1 MSKFKFLSL
10 AVLSLGIPA
19 SALAQSYTPEQV
31 AVSITN
37 LNAAILRNPSSHHN
51 SLWSRMRQDFRMS
64 EVNPEIVRRHE
75 TYYSTRSAYFNRT
88 VERSRPYLYHIL
100 SEVEKRNMPSEIA
113 LLPFI
118 ESAFVTKARSHVG
131 ASGLWQFMPATG
143 RHYGLAQN
151 NIYDGRHD
159 IYAST
164 NAALNY
170 LQYLHDMFGDWSL
183 ALAAY
188 NWGEGNVSRAV
199 ARARSQGLEPVYE
212 NLNMPNETRN
222 YVPKLL
228 AVRNLVSNPQVF
240 GLNLSNI
247 ENKPYFEAIN
257 IDSPMDINAI
267 TRLANISQAEF
278 EALNPS
284 FKVPVFLPENGQR
297 KLLLP
302 VGAVNAFE
310 RNLRSASKE
319 SLLSYDILRAD
330 GAATLSDI
338 ADRSGVSVADLRR
351 TNGLSSNTIR
361 AGLPILVAK
370 NSLNNSQLGR
380 GVQMLA
386 DNKPAAGDPLGS
398 LIRRN
403 SQGTS
408 ERGNDMAAAKPAAPP
423 APVQAAAQP
432 VKPLQ
437 PADTIQV
444 AAARTDN
451 PPEPAGAPVR
461 QMPTPT
467 AAAFAAPPSGN
478 IRPTGFISA
487 HNTVR
492 SEAPPVS
499 PAAETAAHT
508 GQAGGNIPPVQT
520 AAVETPIPPVSGG
533 LPENPDPAG
542 DSLQPDPLMSLAD
555 NGANNNAA
563 PDRSNAAAA
572 VRASLAQTGAQ
583 ESYRPPQP
591 EARRANNADANA
603 GSAQR
608 RAARQEQ
615 QANRRGTQTV
625 THKVQAGESLYSI
638 ARRYNMD
645 VAELS
650 RANNIRGNNIHPGQ
664 VLHVSAGS
672 NQQAANR
679 QADNKPN
686 GRNERGNERN
696 SRAANERNGK
706 NSRQQTV
713 SHTVRSGDT
722 LQSIARRYNT
732 SVADIKRSNNLSGS
746 MLRPGQKLRV
756 GGGT

>member
-19 SALAQSYTPEQV
+19 SALAQTYTPEQI
-31 AVSITN
+31 AASITN

-51 SLWSRMRQDFRMS
+51 NLWGRMRQDFRMS

-170 LQYLHDMFGDWSL
+170 LQYLHNMFGDWSL

-199 ARARSQGLEPVYE
+199 NRARSQGLEPVYE

-247 ENKPYFEAIN
+247 ENKPYFEAISIN
-257 IDSPMDINAI
+257 SPMDINAI

-284 FKVPVFLPENGQR
+284 FKVPVFMPENGQR

-310 RNLRSASKE
+310 RNLRNAPKE
-319 SLLSYDILRAD
+319 SLLSYDILRSD
-330 GAATLSDI
+330 GATTLSDI
-338 ADRSGVSVADLRR
+338 ADRNGVSVADLRR
-351 TNGLSSNTIR
+351 TNGLNSNTIR

-386 DNKPAAGDPLGS
+386 DNKPAGDDPLGN

-403 SQGTS
+403 SQNVAERTS
-408 ERGNDMAAAKPAAPP
+408 TVAAAKPAAQPVTTPP
-423 APVQAAAQP
+423 APVQVASAQP
-432 VKPLQ
+432 
-437 PADTIQV
+437 
-444 AAARTDN
+444 AR
-451 PPEPAGAPVR
+451 PPEPVRAPV
-461 QMPTPT
+461 QQATNPAP
-467 AAAFAAPPSGN
+467 AAFAALAANSPRPAEPAPRATSSPDIQVASAPTITQTAAQSVAQPVVSGN
-478 IRPTGFISA
+478 ITTSA
-487 HNTVR
+487 DR
-492 SEAPPVS
+492 LP
-499 PAAETAAHT
+499 ETAELT
-508 GQAGGNIPPVQT
+508 
-520 AAVETPIPPVSGG
+520 
-533 LPENPDPAG
+533 D
-542 DSLQPDPLMSLAD
+542 DSNLQPDPLMSLANNDSVANDTPPADEAD
-555 NGANNNAA
+555 NGN
-563 PDRSNAAAA
+563 SAAAA
-572 VRASLAQTGAQ
+572 VRASLAQTEAQ
-583 ESYRPPQP
+583 ETRRQAQA
-591 EARRANNADANA
+591 EARRANNAGFDQLA
-603 GSAQR
+603 SATGNNHR

-615 QANRRGTQTV
+615 QANRRGAQTV
-625 THKVQAGESLYSI
+625 THKVQAGETLYSI
-638 ARRYNMD
+638 ARRYNVD
-645 VAELS
+645 VADLS
-650 RANNIRGNNIHPGQ
+650 RTNNLRGNNIRSGQ
-664 VLHVSAGS
+664 VLHVSASS

-679 QADNKPN
+679 HVDNKPN
-686 GRNERGNERN
+686 SRNERGNERN
-696 SRAANERNGK
+696 NRAGNERNGR
-706 NSRQQTV
+706 NGRQQTV

-732 SVADIKRSNNLSGS
+732 SVADIKRSNNLGNSV
-746 MLRPGQKLRV
+746 LRPGQKLRV

>member
-1 MSKFKFLSL
+1 MSKLKFLSL
-10 AVLSLGIPA
+10 AILSLGIPA
-19 SALAQSYTPEQV
+19 AALAQTYTPEQI
-31 AVSITN
+31 AASITN

-51 SLWSRMRQDFRMS
+51 NLWGRMRQDFRMS

-170 LQYLHDMFGDWSL
+170 LQYLHNMFGDWSL

-199 ARARSQGLEPVYE
+199 HRARSQGLEPVYE

-247 ENKPYFEAIN
+247 ENKPYFEAIS

-310 RNLRSASKE
+310 RNLRNAPKE
-319 SLLSYDILRAD
+319 SLLSYDILRSD
-330 GAATLSDI
+330 GATTLSDI
-338 ADRSGVSVADLRR
+338 ADRNGVSVADLRR

-386 DNKPAAGDPLGS
+386 DNKPAGDDPLGN

-403 SQGTS
+403 SQNIAERTS
-408 ERGNDMAAAKPAAPP
+408 TVAAAKPAAQPVVTPP
-423 APVQAAAQP
+423 APVQVASAQP
-432 VKPLQ
+432 
-437 PADTIQV
+437 
-444 AAARTDN
+444 ARL
-451 PPEPAGAPVR
+451 PEPVRAPV
-461 QMPTPT
+461 QQATNPAP
-467 AAAFAAPPSGN
+467 AAFAALAANSPRPAEPAPRIISAPDIQVASAPTITQTAAQSVAQPVVSGN
-478 IRPTGFISA
+478 ITTSA
-487 HNTVR
+487 DR
-492 SEAPPVS
+492 
-499 PAAETAAHT
+499 
-508 GQAGGNIPPVQT
+508 
-520 AAVETPIPPVSGG
+520 
-533 LPENPDPAG
+533 LPETDELTD
-542 DSLQPDPLMSLAD
+542 DSNLQPDPLMSLANNDSVANDTPPADEAD
-555 NGANNNAA
+555 NGN
-563 PDRSNAAAA
+563 SAAAA
-572 VRASLAQTGAQ
+572 VRASLAQTEAQ
-583 ESYRPPQP
+583 ETRRQAQA
-591 EARRANNADANA
+591 EARRANNVGFDQLAANT
-603 GSAQR
+603 GNNQR

-615 QANRRGTQTV
+615 QANRRGAQTV
-625 THKVQAGESLYSI
+625 THKVQAGETLYSI
-638 ARRYNMD
+638 ARRYNVDM
-645 VAELS
+645 AELS
-650 RANNIRGNNIHPGQ
+650 RANNLRGNNIHPGQ
-664 VLHVSAGS
+664 VLHVSGGS

-679 QADNKPN
+679 HADNKPN
-686 GRNERGNERN
+686 SRNERGNERN
-696 SRAANERNGK
+696 NRATNDRNGR

-732 SVADIKRSNNLSGS
+732 SVADIKRSNNLSNS
-746 MLRPGQKLRV
+746 VLHPGQKLRV
-756 GGGT
+756 SSGT

>member
-19 SALAQSYTPEQV
+19 SALAQTYKPEQI
-31 AVSITN
+31 AASITN

-51 SLWSRMRQDFRMS
+51 SLWGRMRQDFRMS

-170 LQYLHDMFGDWSL
+170 LQYLHNMFGDWSL

-199 ARARSQGLEPVYE
+199 NRARSQGLEPVYE

-247 ENKPYFEAIN
+247 ENKPYFEAISIN
-257 IDSPMDINAI
+257 SPMDINAI

-284 FKVPVFLPENGQR
+284 FKVPVFMPENGQR

-310 RNLRSASKE
+310 RNLRNAPKE
-319 SLLSYDILRAD
+319 SLLSYDILRSD
-330 GAATLSDI
+330 GATTLSDI
-338 ADRSGVSVADLRR
+338 ADRNGVSVADLRR

-386 DNKPAAGDPLGS
+386 DNKPAGDDPLGN

-403 SQGTS
+403 SQNVAERTS
-408 ERGNDMAAAKPAAPP
+408 TVAAAKPATQPVATPP
-423 APVQAAAQP
+423 APVQVASAQP
-432 VKPLQ
+432 
-437 PADTIQV
+437 
-444 AAARTDN
+444 AR
-451 PPEPAGAPVR
+451 PPEPIRVPVQQTTNPAP
-461 QMPTPT
+461 
-467 AAAFAAPPSGN
+467 AAFAALATNSH
-478 IRPTGFISA
+478 RPAEPAPRIISA
-487 HNTVR
+487 PDIQV
-492 SEAPPVS
+492 APP
-499 PAAETAAHT
+499 PTIT
-508 GQAGGNIPPVQT
+508 QT
-520 AAVETPIPPVSGG
+520 AAQSVDQPAALSNINTSTDR
-533 LPENPDPAG
+533 LPETVELADN
-542 DSLQPDPLMSLAD
+542 SNLQPDPLMSLANNDSVTNDTPPANEAD
-555 NGANNNAA
+555 NGN
-563 PDRSNAAAA
+563 SAAAA
-572 VRASLAQTGAQ
+572 VRASLAQTEAQ
-583 ESYRPPQP
+583 ETRRQAQA
-591 EARRANNADANA
+591 EARRTNNTGFDQLASTTGNN
-603 GSAQR
+603 QR

-615 QANRRGTQTV
+615 QANRRGAQTV
-625 THKVQAGESLYSI
+625 THKVQAGETLYSI
-638 ARRYNMD
+638 ARRYNVD
-645 VAELS
+645 VADLS
-650 RANNIRGNNIHPGQ
+650 RANNLRGNNIRSGQ
-664 VLHVSAGS
+664 VLHVSASS

-679 QADNKPN
+679 HVDNKPN
-686 GRNERGNERN
+686 SRNERGNERN
-696 SRAANERNGK
+696 NRAGNERNGR
-706 NSRQQTV
+706 NDRQQTV

-732 SVADIKRSNNLSGS
+732 SVADIKRSNNLGNSV
-746 MLRPGQKLRV
+746 LRPGQKLRV

>member
-19 SALAQSYTPEQV
+19 SALAQTYTPEQI
-31 AVSITN
+31 AASITN
-37 LNAAILRNPSSHHN
+37 LNAAILRNPSQANHN
-51 SLWSRMRQDFRMS
+51 NLWSRMRQDFRMS

-170 LQYLHDMFGDWSL
+170 LQYLHNMFGDWSL

-199 ARARSQGLEPVYE
+199 NRARSQGLEPVYE

-247 ENKPYFEAIN
+247 ENKPYFEAISIN
-257 IDSPMDINAI
+257 SPMDINAI

-284 FKVPVFLPENGQR
+284 FKVPVFMPENGQR

-310 RNLRSASKE
+310 RNLRNAPKE
-319 SLLSYDILRAD
+319 SLLSYDILRSD
-330 GAATLSDI
+330 GATTLSDI
-338 ADRSGVSVADLRR
+338 ADRNGVSVADLRR

-386 DNKPAAGDPLGS
+386 DNKPAGDDPLGN

-403 SQGTS
+403 SQNIAERTS
-408 ERGNDMAAAKPAAPP
+408 TVAAAKPATQPVATPP
-423 APVQAAAQP
+423 APVQVASAQPTRPPEPVRAPVQQATNPAPAAFVALAANSPRPAEPAPRATSSPDIQVASAPTITQTAAQSVAQP
-432 VKPLQ
+432 V
-437 PADTIQV
+437 V
-444 AAARTDN
+444 
-451 PPEPAGAPVR
+451 
-461 QMPTPT
+461 
-467 AAAFAAPPSGN
+467 SGN
-478 IRPTGFISA
+478 ITTSA
-487 HNTVR
+487 DR
-492 SEAPPVS
+492 LP
-499 PAAETAAHT
+499 ETAELT
-508 GQAGGNIPPVQT
+508 
-520 AAVETPIPPVSGG
+520 
-533 LPENPDPAG
+533 D
-542 DSLQPDPLMSLAD
+542 DSNLQPDPLMSLANNDSVANDTPPADEAD
-555 NGANNNAA
+555 NGN
-563 PDRSNAAAA
+563 SAAAA
-572 VRASLAQTGAQ
+572 VRASLAQTEAQ
-583 ESYRPPQP
+583 ETRRQAQA
-591 EARRANNADANA
+591 EARRTNNTGFDQLASTTGNN
-603 GSAQR
+603 QR

-615 QANRRGTQTV
+615 QANRRGAQTV
-625 THKVQAGESLYSI
+625 THKVQAGETLYSI
-638 ARRYNMD
+638 ARRYNVD
-645 VAELS
+645 VADLS
-650 RANNIRGNNIHPGQ
+650 RANNLRGNNIRSGQ
-664 VLHVSAGS
+664 VLHVSASS
-672 NQQAANR
+672 NQQAVNR
-679 QADNKPN
+679 HVDNKPN
-686 GRNERGNERN
+686 SRNERGNERN
-696 SRAANERNGK
+696 NRAGNERNGR
-706 NSRQQTV
+706 NGRQQTV

-732 SVADIKRSNNLSGS
+732 SVADIKRSNNLGNSV
-746 MLRPGQKLRV
+746 LRPGQKLRV

>member
-19 SALAQSYTPEQV
+19 SALAQTYTPEQI
-31 AVSITN
+31 AASITN
-37 LNAAILRNPSSHHN
+37 LNAAILRNPSSHYN
-51 SLWSRMRQDFRMS
+51 NLWGRMRQDFRMS

-143 RHYGLAQN
+143 RHYGLTQN

-170 LQYLHDMFGDWSL
+170 LQYLHNMFGDWSL

-199 ARARSQGLEPVYE
+199 NRARSQGLEPVYE

-247 ENKPYFEAIN
+247 ENKPYFEAISIN
-257 IDSPMDINAI
+257 SPMDINAI

-284 FKVPVFLPENGQR
+284 FKVPVFMPENGQR

-310 RNLRSASKE
+310 RNLRNAPKE
-319 SLLSYDILRAD
+319 SLLSYDILRSD
-330 GAATLSDI
+330 GATTLSDI
-338 ADRSGVSVADLRR
+338 ADRNGVSVADLRR

-386 DNKPAAGDPLGS
+386 DNKPAGDDPLGN

-403 SQGTS
+403 SQNVAERTS
-408 ERGNDMAAAKPAAPP
+408 TVAAANPAAQPVATPP
-423 APVQAAAQP
+423 APVQVASAQP
-432 VKPLQ
+432 
-437 PADTIQV
+437 
-444 AAARTDN
+444 AR
-451 PPEPAGAPVR
+451 PPEPVRAPV
-461 QMPTPT
+461 QQATNPAP
-467 AAAFAAPPSGN
+467 AAFAALAANSPHLAEPAPRITSSPD
-478 IRPTGFISA
+478 IQVASAPTI
-487 HNTVR
+487 T
-492 SEAPPVS
+492 
-499 PAAETAAHT
+499 
-508 GQAGGNIPPVQT
+508 QT
-520 AAVETPIPPVSGG
+520 AAQTVEQSAASSNLNPPTDR
-533 LPENPDPAG
+533 LPETAELADN
-542 DSLQPDPLMSLAD
+542 SNLQPDPLMSLANSSTD
-555 NGANNNAA
+555 NDTTPVDTDEADN
-563 PDRSNAAAA
+563 SNSAAAA
-572 VRASLAQTGAQ
+572 VRASLAQTEAQ
-583 ESYRPPQP
+583 ETRRQAQA
-591 EARRANNADANA
+591 EARRTNNAGFGQLAANT
-603 GSAQR
+603 GNNQR

-615 QANRRGTQTV
+615 QANRRGAQTV
-625 THKVQAGESLYSI
+625 THKVQSGESLYSI
-638 ARRYNMD
+638 ARRYNVD
-645 VAELS
+645 VADLS
-650 RANNIRGNNIHPGQ
+650 RANNLRGNNIRAGQ
-664 VLHVSAGS
+664 LLHVSTSS
-672 NQQAANR
+672 NQQTANR
-679 QADNKPN
+679 HADNKPN
-686 GRNERGNERN
+686 SRNERGNERN
-696 SRAANERNGK
+696 NRAGNDRNGR
-706 NSRQQTV
+706 NGRQQTV
-713 SHTVRSGDT
+713 SHTVRNGDT

-732 SVADIKRSNNLSGS
+732 SVADIKRSNNLSNS
-746 MLRPGQKLRV
+746 VLHPGQKLRV
-756 GGGT
+756 SSGT

>member
-10 AVLSLGIPA
+10 AVLSLGIPT
-19 SALAQSYTPEQV
+19 SALAQTYTPEQI
-31 AVSITN
+31 AASITN

-51 SLWSRMRQDFRMS
+51 NLWGRMRQDFRMS

-170 LQYLHDMFGDWSL
+170 LQYLHNMFGDWSL

-199 ARARSQGLEPVYE
+199 NRARSQGLEPVYE

-240 GLNLSNI
+240 GLTLSNI
-247 ENKPYFEAIN
+247 ENKPYFEAISIN
-257 IDSPMDINAI
+257 SPMDINAI

-284 FKVPVFLPENGQR
+284 FKVPVFMPENGQR

-310 RNLRSASKE
+310 RNLRNAPKE
-319 SLLSYDILRAD
+319 SLLSYDILRSD
-330 GAATLSDI
+330 GATTLSDI
-338 ADRSGVSVADLRR
+338 ADRNGVSVADLRR

-386 DNKPAAGDPLGS
+386 DNKPAGDDPLGN

-403 SQGTS
+403 SQNVAERTS
-408 ERGNDMAAAKPAAPP
+408 TVAAAKPAAQPVVTP
-423 APVQAAAQP
+423 TAPVQVASAQP
-432 VKPLQ
+432 
-437 PADTIQV
+437 
-444 AAARTDN
+444 AR
-451 PPEPAGAPVR
+451 PPEPVRAPV
-461 QMPTPT
+461 QQATNPAP
-467 AAAFAAPPSGN
+467 AAFAALAANSP
-478 IRPTGFISA
+478 RPAEPAPRVTSSPDIQVASA
-487 HNTVR
+487 PTI
-492 SEAPPVS
+492 
-499 PAAETAAHT
+499 T
-508 GQAGGNIPPVQT
+508 QT
-520 AAVETPIPPVSGG
+520 AAQTVEQPAASSNINTPTDR
-533 LPENPDPAG
+533 LPETVELADN
-542 DSLQPDPLMSLAD
+542 SNIQPDPLMSLANSSSTDNDTESADEAD
-555 NGANNNAA
+555 NGN
-563 PDRSNAAAA
+563 SAAAA
-572 VRASLAQTGAQ
+572 VRASLAQTEAQ
-583 ESYRPPQP
+583 ETRRQAQA
-591 EARRANNADANA
+591 EARRANNAGFGQLAANT
-603 GSAQR
+603 GNNQR

-615 QANRRGTQTV
+615 QANRRGAQTV
-625 THKVQAGESLYSI
+625 THKVQSGESLYSI
-638 ARRYNMD
+638 ARRYNVD
-645 VAELS
+645 VADLS
-650 RANNIRGNNIHPGQ
+650 RANNLRGNNIRTGQ
-664 VLHVSAGS
+664 VLHVSTSS
-672 NQQAANR
+672 NQQATNR
-679 QADNKPN
+679 HADNKPN
-686 GRNERGNERN
+686 SRNERGNERN
-696 SRAANERNGK
+696 NRAGNERNGR

-732 SVADIKRSNNLSGS
+732 SVADIKRSNNLSNS
-746 MLRPGQKLRV
+746 VLHPGQKLRV
-756 GGGT
+756 SSGT

>member
-19 SALAQSYTPEQV
+19 SALAQTYTPEQI
-31 AVSITN
+31 AASITN

-51 SLWSRMRQDFRMS
+51 NLWGRMRQDFRMS

-143 RHYGLAQN
+143 RHYGLTQN

-170 LQYLHDMFGDWSL
+170 LQYLHNMFGDWSL

-199 ARARSQGLEPVYE
+199 NRARSQGLEPVYE

-247 ENKPYFEAIN
+247 ENKPYFEAISIN
-257 IDSPMDINAI
+257 SPMDINAI

-284 FKVPVFLPENGQR
+284 FKVPVFMPENGQR

-310 RNLRSASKE
+310 RNLRNAPKE
-319 SLLSYDILRAD
+319 SLLSYDILRSD
-330 GAATLSDI
+330 GATTLSDI
-338 ADRSGVSVADLRR
+338 ADRNGVSVADLRR

-361 AGLPILVAK
+361 AGLPILVTK

-386 DNKPAAGDPLGS
+386 DNKPAGDDPLGN

-403 SQGTS
+403 SQNVAERTS
-408 ERGNDMAAAKPAAPP
+408 TVAAAKPAAQPVATPP
-423 APVQAAAQP
+423 APVQVASAQP
-432 VKPLQ
+432 
-437 PADTIQV
+437 AH
-444 AAARTDN
+444 
-451 PPEPAGAPVR
+451 PPEPVRAPV
-461 QMPTPT
+461 QQATNPAP
-467 AAAFAAPPSGN
+467 AAFAALAANSP
-478 IRPTGFISA
+478 RPAEPAPRVTSSPDIQVVSA
-487 HNTVR
+487 PTI
-492 SEAPPVS
+492 
-499 PAAETAAHT
+499 T
-508 GQAGGNIPPVQT
+508 QT
-520 AAVETPIPPVSGG
+520 AAQTVEQPAASSNINTPTDR
-533 LPENPDPAG
+533 LPETAELADN
-542 DSLQPDPLMSLAD
+542 SNLQPDPLMSLANSSSTDNDTTPVDTDEAD
-555 NGANNNAA
+555 NGN
-563 PDRSNAAAA
+563 SAAAA
-572 VRASLAQTGAQ
+572 VRASLAQTEAQ
-583 ESYRPPQP
+583 ETRRQAQA
-591 EARRANNADANA
+591 EARRTNNAGFGQLAANT
-603 GSAQR
+603 GNNQR

-625 THKVQAGESLYSI
+625 THKVQSGESLYSI
-638 ARRYNMD
+638 ARRYNVD
-645 VAELS
+645 VADLS
-650 RANNIRGNNIHPGQ
+650 RANNLRGNNIRTGQ
-664 VLHVSAGS
+664 VLHVSTSS

-679 QADNKPN
+679 HADNKPN
-686 GRNERGNERN
+686 SRNERGNERN
-696 SRAANERNGK
+696 NHAGNDRNGR
-706 NSRQQTV
+706 NGRQQTV

-732 SVADIKRSNNLSGS
+732 SVADIKRSNNLGNSV
-746 MLRPGQKLRV
+746 LHPGQKLRV
-756 GGGT
+756 SSGT

>member
-19 SALAQSYTPEQV
+19 SALAQTYTPEQI

-37 LNAAILRNPSSHHN
+37 LNAAILRNPSSPHN
-51 SLWSRMRQDFRMS
+51 NLWSRMRQDFRMS

-151 NIYDGRHD
+151 HIYDGRHD

-164 NAALNY
+164 NAALDY
-170 LQYLHDMFGDWSL
+170 LQYLHNMFGDWSL

-188 NWGEGNVSRAV
+188 NWGEGNVNRAV
-199 ARARSQGLEPVYE
+199 NRARSQGLEPVYE

-240 GLNLSNI
+240 GLNLADI
-247 ENKPYFEAIN
+247 ENKPYFAAIS

-284 FKVPVFLPENGQR
+284 FKVPVFMPENGQR

-310 RNLRSASKE
+310 RNLRNASKE
-319 SLLSYDILRAD
+319 SLLSYDILRSD
-330 GAATLSDI
+330 GATTLSDI
-338 ADRSGVSVADLRR
+338 ADRNGVSVTDLRR

-370 NSLNNSQLGR
+370 NSLNNGQLGR

-386 DNKPAAGDPLGS
+386 DNKSAGDDPLGN

-403 SQGTS
+403 SQNVAERTS
-408 ERGNDMAAAKPAAPP
+408 TVAATKPAVQPAVAPPAHVQVTSAQPTRPPEPVRAPVQQATNPAPASFAALAANSPRPAEPAPRATSSPDIQVASTPTITQTAAQTVEQPAAPSN
-423 APVQAAAQP
+423 
-432 VKPLQ
+432 
-437 PADTIQV
+437 I
-444 AAARTDN
+444 N
-451 PPEPAGAPVR
+451 
-461 QMPTPT
+461 TPT
-467 AAAFAAPPSGN
+467 DRLP
-478 IRPTGFISA
+478 
-487 HNTVR
+487 
-492 SEAPPVS
+492 
-499 PAAETAAHT
+499 ETAELAD
-508 GQAGGNIPPVQT
+508 N
-520 AAVETPIPPVSGG
+520 S
-533 LPENPDPAG
+533 N
-542 DSLQPDPLMSLAD
+542 LQPDPLMSLANRSSTDNDTEPADTDEAD
-555 NGANNNAA
+555 NGNSAA
-563 PDRSNAAAA
+563 SA
-572 VRASLAQTGAQ
+572 VRASLAQTEAQ
-583 ESYRPPQP
+583 
-591 EARRANNADANA
+591 EARRQAQAEARRTNNAGFGQLAANT
-603 GSAQR
+603 GNNQR

-615 QANRRGTQTV
+615 QTNRRGAQTV
-625 THKVQAGESLYSI
+625 THKVQSGESLYSI
-638 ARRYNMD
+638 ARRYNVDM
-645 VAELS
+645 AELS
-650 RANNIRGNNIHPGQ
+650 RANNLRGNNIHPGQ
-664 VLHVSAGS
+664 VLHVSGGS

-679 QADNKPN
+679 HADNKPN
-686 GRNERGNERN
+686 SRNERGNERN
-696 SRAANERNGK
+696 NRASNDRNGR
-706 NSRQQTV
+706 NGRQQTV

-732 SVADIKRSNNLSGS
+732 SVADIKRSNNLGNSV
-746 MLRPGQKLRV
+746 LHPGQKLRV
-756 GGGT
+756 SSGT

>member
-19 SALAQSYTPEQV
+19 SALAQTYTPEQI
-31 AVSITN
+31 AASITN

-51 SLWSRMRQDFRMS
+51 NLWGRMRQDFRMS

-143 RHYGLAQN
+143 RHYGLTQN

-170 LQYLHDMFGDWSL
+170 LQYLHNMFGDWSL

-199 ARARSQGLEPVYE
+199 NRARSQGLEPVYE

-247 ENKPYFEAIN
+247 ENKPYFEAISIN
-257 IDSPMDINAI
+257 SPMDINAI

-284 FKVPVFLPENGQR
+284 FKVPVFMPENGQR

-310 RNLRSASKE
+310 RNLRNAPKE
-319 SLLSYDILRAD
+319 SLLSYDILRSD
-330 GAATLSDI
+330 GATTLSDI
-338 ADRSGVSVADLRR
+338 ADRNGVSVADLRR

-386 DNKPAAGDPLGS
+386 DNKPAGDDPLGN

-403 SQGTS
+403 SQNVAERTS
-408 ERGNDMAAAKPAAPP
+408 TVAAAKPAAQPVATPP
-423 APVQAAAQP
+423 APVQVASAQP
-432 VKPLQ
+432 
-437 PADTIQV
+437 
-444 AAARTDN
+444 ARTS
-451 PPEPAGAPVR
+451 EPVRAPV
-461 QMPTPT
+461 QQATNPAP
-467 AAAFAAPPSGN
+467 AAFAALAANSP
-478 IRPTGFISA
+478 RPAEPAPRVTSSPDIQVASA
-487 HNTVR
+487 PTI
-492 SEAPPVS
+492 
-499 PAAETAAHT
+499 T
-508 GQAGGNIPPVQT
+508 QT
-520 AAVETPIPPVSGG
+520 AAQTVEQSAASSNINTPTDR
-533 LPENPDPAG
+533 LPETAELADN
-542 DSLQPDPLMSLAD
+542 SNHQPDPLMSLANSSSTDNDTEPADEAD
-555 NGANNNAA
+555 NGN
-563 PDRSNAAAA
+563 SAAAA
-572 VRASLAQTGAQ
+572 VRASLAQTEAQ
-583 ESYRPPQP
+583 ETRRQAQA
-591 EARRANNADANA
+591 EARHTNNPGFGQLAANTGNN
-603 GSAQR
+603 QR

-615 QANRRGTQTV
+615 QANRRGAQTV

-638 ARRYNMD
+638 ARRYNVD
-645 VAELS
+645 VADLS
-650 RANNIRGNNIHPGQ
+650 RANNLRGNNIRTGQ
-664 VLHVSAGS
+664 VLHVSTSS
-672 NQQAANR
+672 NQQADNR
-679 QADNKPN
+679 HADNKPN
-686 GRNERGNERN
+686 SRNERGNERN
-696 SRAANERNGK
+696 NHAGNDRNGR
-706 NSRQQTV
+706 NGRQQTV

-732 SVADIKRSNNLSGS
+732 SVADIKRSNNLSNS
-746 MLRPGQKLRV
+746 VLHPGQKLRV
-756 GGGT
+756 SSGT

>member
-19 SALAQSYTPEQV
+19 SALAQTYTPEQI
-31 AVSITN
+31 AASITN
-37 LNAAILRNPSSHHN
+37 LNAAILRNPSSYHN
-51 SLWSRMRQDFRMS
+51 NLWGRMRQDFRMS

-170 LQYLHDMFGDWSL
+170 LQYLHNMFGDWSL

-199 ARARSQGLEPVYE
+199 NRARSQGLEPVYE

-247 ENKPYFEAIN
+247 ENKPYFEAISIN
-257 IDSPMDINAI
+257 SPMDINAI

-284 FKVPVFLPENGQR
+284 FKVPVFMPENGQR

-310 RNLRSASKE
+310 RNLRNAPKE
-319 SLLSYDILRAD
+319 SLLSYDILRSD
-330 GAATLSDI
+330 GATTLSDI
-338 ADRSGVSVADLRR
+338 ADRNGVSVADLRR

-386 DNKPAAGDPLGS
+386 DNKPAGDDPLGN

-403 SQGTS
+403 SQNIAERTS
-408 ERGNDMAAAKPAAPP
+408 TVAAAKPATQPVATPP
-423 APVQAAAQP
+423 APVQVASAQP
-432 VKPLQ
+432 
-437 PADTIQV
+437 T
-444 AAARTDN
+444 R
-451 PPEPAGAPVR
+451 PPEPVRAPV
-461 QMPTPT
+461 QQATNPAP
-467 AAAFAAPPSGN
+467 AAFAALAANSPRPAEPAPRATSSPDIQVASAPTITQTAAQSVAQPVVSGN
-478 IRPTGFISA
+478 ITTSA
-487 HNTVR
+487 DR
-492 SEAPPVS
+492 LP
-499 PAAETAAHT
+499 ETAELT
-508 GQAGGNIPPVQT
+508 
-520 AAVETPIPPVSGG
+520 
-533 LPENPDPAG
+533 D
-542 DSLQPDPLMSLAD
+542 DSNLQPDPLMSLANNDSVANDTPPADEAD
-555 NGANNNAA
+555 NGN
-563 PDRSNAAAA
+563 SAAAA
-572 VRASLAQTGAQ
+572 VRASLAQTEAQ
-583 ESYRPPQP
+583 ETRRQAQA
-591 EARRANNADANA
+591 EARRANNAGFDQLA
-603 GSAQR
+603 SATGNNQR

-615 QANRRGTQTV
+615 QANRRGAQTV
-625 THKVQAGESLYSI
+625 THKVQAGETLYSI
-638 ARRYNMD
+638 ARRYNVD
-645 VAELS
+645 VADLS
-650 RANNIRGNNIHPGQ
+650 RANNLRGNNIRSGQ
-664 VLHVSAGS
+664 VLHVSASS

-679 QADNKPN
+679 HVDNKPN
-686 GRNERGNERN
+686 SRNERGNERN
-696 SRAANERNGK
+696 NRASNERNGR
-706 NSRQQTV
+706 NGRQQTV

-732 SVADIKRSNNLSGS
+732 SVADIKRSNNLSNS
-746 MLRPGQKLRV
+746 VLHPGQKLRV
-756 GGGT
+756 SSGT

>member
-1 MSKFKFLSL
+1 MSKLKFLSL
-10 AVLSLGIPA
+10 AVLSLGIPT
-19 SALAQSYTPEQV
+19 SALAQTYTPEQI
-31 AVSITN
+31 AASITN
-37 LNAAILRNPSSHHN
+37 LNAAILRNPSHHN
-51 SLWSRMRQDFRMS
+51 NLWGRMRQDFRMS

-151 NIYDGRHD
+151 HIYDGRHD

-164 NAALNY
+164 NAALDY
-170 LQYLHDMFGDWSL
+170 LQYLHNMFGDWSL

-199 ARARSQGLEPVYE
+199 NRARSQGLEPVYE

-247 ENKPYFEAIN
+247 ENKPYFEAIS

-284 FKVPVFLPENGQR
+284 FKVPVFMPENGQR

-319 SLLSYDILRAD
+319 SLLSYDILRSD
-330 GAATLSDI
+330 GATTLSDI
-338 ADRSGVSVADLRR
+338 ADRNGVSVADLRR

-380 GVQMLA
+380 GVQILA
-386 DNKPAAGDPLGS
+386 DNKPAGDDPLGN

-403 SQGTS
+403 SQNVT
-408 ERGNDMAAAKPAAPP
+408 ERNSAVAAAKPATQPVATPP
-423 APVQAAAQP
+423 APVQVASAQP
-432 VKPLQ
+432 
-437 PADTIQV
+437 
-444 AAARTDN
+444 ARQS
-451 PPEPAGAPVR
+451 EPARVPVQQATNPAP
-461 QMPTPT
+461 
-467 AAAFAAPPSGN
+467 AAFAALAAN
-478 IRPTGFISA
+478 NTRPA
-487 HNTVR
+487 
-492 SEAPPVS
+492 EPAPRVTSS
-499 PAAETAAHT
+499 PDIQVATAPT
-508 GQAGGNIPPVQT
+508 IIQT
-520 AAVETPIPPVSGG
+520 AAQTVEQPAASSNINTPTDR
-533 LPENPDPAG
+533 LPETVELADN
-542 DSLQPDPLMSLAD
+542 SNLQPDPLMSLANSSSVENDIPPADEAD
-555 NGANNNAA
+555 NGN
-563 PDRSNAAAA
+563 SAAAA
-572 VRASLAQTGAQ
+572 VRASLAQPEAQ
-583 ESYRPPQP
+583 EARYQAQA
-591 EARRANNADANA
+591 EARRTNNADSGQLAANT
-603 GSAQR
+603 GNNQR
-608 RAARQEQ
+608 RATRQEQ
-615 QANRRGTQTV
+615 QANRRGAQTV
-625 THKVQAGESLYSI
+625 THKVQPGESLYSI
-638 ARRYNMD
+638 ARRYNVDM
-645 VAELS
+645 AELS
-650 RANNIRGNNIHPGQ
+650 RANNLRGNNIHPGQ
-664 VLHVSAGS
+664 VLHVGGGS
-672 NQQAANR
+672 NQQAASR
-679 QADNKPN
+679 HADNKPN
-686 GRNERGNERN
+686 SRNERGSERN
-696 SRAANERNGK
+696 NRAANDRNGR
-706 NSRQQTV
+706 NGRQQTV

-732 SVADIKRSNNLSGS
+732 SVADIKRSNNLGNSV
-746 MLRPGQKLRV
+746 LHPGQKLRV
-756 GGGT
+756 SSGT

>member
-19 SALAQSYTPEQV
+19 SALAQTYTPEQI

-37 LNAAILRNPSSHHN
+37 LNAAILRNPSSPHN
-51 SLWSRMRQDFRMS
+51 NLWSRMRQDFRMS

-75 TYYSTRSAYFNRT
+75 TYYSTRSTYFNRT

-143 RHYGLAQN
+143 RHYGLAQTH
-151 NIYDGRHD
+151 IYDGRHD

-164 NAALNY
+164 NAALDY
-170 LQYLHDMFGDWSL
+170 LQYLHNMFGDWSL

-199 ARARSQGLEPVYE
+199 NRARSQGLEPVYE

-240 GLNLSNI
+240 GLNLADI
-247 ENKPYFEAIN
+247 ENKPYFAAIS

-284 FKVPVFLPENGQR
+284 FKVPVFMPENGQR

-310 RNLRSASKE
+310 HNLRNAPKE
-319 SLLSYDILRAD
+319 SLLSYDILRSD
-330 GAATLSDI
+330 GATTLSDI
-338 ADRSGVSVADLRR
+338 ADRNGVSVTDLRR

-370 NSLNNSQLGR
+370 NSLNNGQLGR

-386 DNKPAAGDPLGS
+386 DNKPAGDDPLGN

-403 SQGTS
+403 SQNVAERTS
-408 ERGNDMAAAKPAAPP
+408 TVAAAKPAVQPAVTPP
-423 APVQAAAQP
+423 APVQVASAQP
-432 VKPLQ
+432 TRPPEPVRAPVQ
-437 PADTIQV
+437 QATNPAPASFAALAANSPRPAEPAPHATSSPDIQV
-444 AAARTDN
+444 AS
-451 PPEPAGAPVR
+451 
-461 QMPTPT
+461 TPT
-467 AAAFAAPPSGN
+467 
-478 IRPTGFISA
+478 IT
-487 HNTVR
+487 
-492 SEAPPVS
+492 
-499 PAAETAAHT
+499 
-508 GQAGGNIPPVQT
+508 QT
-520 AAVETPIPPVSGG
+520 AAQTVEQPATPSNINTPTDR
-533 LPENPDPAG
+533 LPETAELADN
-542 DSLQPDPLMSLAD
+542 SNLQPDPLMSLANLSSTDNDIEPADTDEAD
-555 NGANNNAA
+555 NGNSAA
-563 PDRSNAAAA
+563 SA
-572 VRASLAQTGAQ
+572 VRASLAQTETQ
-583 ESYRPPQP
+583 
-591 EARRANNADANA
+591 EARRQAQAEARRTNNAGFGQLAANT
-603 GSAQR
+603 GNNQR

-615 QANRRGTQTV
+615 QTNRRGAQTV
-625 THKVQAGESLYSI
+625 THKVQSGESLYSI
-638 ARRYNMD
+638 ARRYNVDM
-645 VAELS
+645 AELS
-650 RANNIRGNNIHPGQ
+650 RANNLHGNNIHPGQ
-664 VLHVSAGS
+664 VLHVSGGS

-679 QADNKPN
+679 HADNKPN
-686 GRNERGNERN
+686 SRNERGNERN
-696 SRAANERNGK
+696 VRNG
-706 NSRQQTV
+706 RQQTV

-732 SVADIKRSNNLSGS
+732 SVADIKRSNNLGNSV
-746 MLRPGQKLRV
+746 LRPGQKLRV
-756 GGGT
+756 SSGT

>member
-1 MSKFKFLSL
+1 MSKLKFLSL

-19 SALAQSYTPEQV
+19 AALAQTYTPEQI
-31 AVSITN
+31 AASITN

-51 SLWSRMRQDFRMS
+51 NLWGRMRQDFRMS

-170 LQYLHDMFGDWSL
+170 LQYLHNMFGDWSL

-199 ARARSQGLEPVYE
+199 NRARSQGLEPVYE

-240 GLNLSNI
+240 GLTLSNI
-247 ENKPYFEAIN
+247 ENKPYFEAISIN
-257 IDSPMDINAI
+257 SPMDINAI

-284 FKVPVFLPENGQR
+284 FKVPVFIPENGQR

-310 RNLRSASKE
+310 RNLRNAPKE
-319 SLLSYDILRAD
+319 SLLSYDILRSD
-330 GAATLSDI
+330 GATTLSDI
-338 ADRSGVSVADLRR
+338 ADRNGVSVADLRR

-386 DNKPAAGDPLGS
+386 DNKPAGDDPLGN

-403 SQGTS
+403 SQNIVERTS
-408 ERGNDMAAAKPAAPP
+408 TVAAAKPATQPVATPP
-423 APVQAAAQP
+423 APVQVASAQP
-432 VKPLQ
+432 
-437 PADTIQV
+437 
-444 AAARTDN
+444 AR
-451 PPEPAGAPVR
+451 PPEPVRAPV
-461 QMPTPT
+461 QQATNST
-467 AAAFAAPPSGN
+467 APAAFAALAANSPRPAEPAPRVTSAPDIQVASAPTITQTAAQSVAQPVVSGN
-478 IRPTGFISA
+478 ITTSTDRLP
-487 HNTVR
+487 
-492 SEAPPVS
+492 
-499 PAAETAAHT
+499 ETAELT
-508 GQAGGNIPPVQT
+508 
-520 AAVETPIPPVSGG
+520 
-533 LPENPDPAG
+533 D
-542 DSLQPDPLMSLAD
+542 DSNLQPDPLMSLANNDSVANDTPPAGEAD
-555 NGANNNAA
+555 NGN
-563 PDRSNAAAA
+563 SAAAA
-572 VRASLAQTGAQ
+572 VRASLAQTEAQ
-583 ESYRPPQP
+583 ETRRQAQA
-591 EARRANNADANA
+591 EARRANNAGFDQLA
-603 GSAQR
+603 SATGNNQR

-615 QANRRGTQTV
+615 QANRRGAQTV
-625 THKVQAGESLYSI
+625 THKVQAGETLYSI
-638 ARRYNMD
+638 ARRYNVD
-645 VAELS
+645 VADLS
-650 RANNIRGNNIHPGQ
+650 RANNLRGNNIRTGQ
-664 VLHVSAGS
+664 VLHVSTSS

-679 QADNKPN
+679 HADNKPN
-686 GRNERGNERN
+686 SRNERGNEHN
-696 SRAANERNGK
+696 NRAGNERNGR

-732 SVADIKRSNNLSGS
+732 SVADIKRSNNLGNGV
-746 MLRPGQKLRV
+746 LHPGQKLRV

>member
-1 MSKFKFLSL
+1 MSKLKFLSL
-10 AVLSLGIPA
+10 AILSLGIPA
-19 SALAQSYTPEQV
+19 AALAQTYTPEQI
-31 AVSITN
+31 AASITN

-51 SLWSRMRQDFRMS
+51 NLWGRMRQDFRMS

-170 LQYLHDMFGDWSL
+170 LQYLHNMFGDWSL

-199 ARARSQGLEPVYE
+199 NRARSQGLEPVYE

-247 ENKPYFEAIN
+247 ENKPYFEAIS

-310 RNLRSASKE
+310 RNLRNAPKE
-319 SLLSYDILRAD
+319 SLLSYDILRSD
-330 GAATLSDI
+330 GATTLSDI
-338 ADRSGVSVADLRR
+338 ADRNGVSVADLRR

-386 DNKPAAGDPLGS
+386 DNKPAGDDQLGN

-403 SQGTS
+403 SQNIAERTS
-408 ERGNDMAAAKPAAPP
+408 TVAAAKPAAQPVVTPP
-423 APVQAAAQP
+423 APVQVASAQP
-432 VKPLQ
+432 
-437 PADTIQV
+437 
-444 AAARTDN
+444 AR
-451 PPEPAGAPVR
+451 PPEPVRAPV
-461 QMPTPT
+461 QQATNPAP
-467 AAAFAAPPSGN
+467 AAFAALAANSPRPAEPAPRIISAPDIQVASAPTITQTAAQSVAQPVVSGN
-478 IRPTGFISA
+478 ITTSA
-487 HNTVR
+487 DR
-492 SEAPPVS
+492 LP
-499 PAAETAAHT
+499 ETAELT
-508 GQAGGNIPPVQT
+508 DGSN
-520 AAVETPIPPVSGG
+520 
-533 LPENPDPAG
+533 
-542 DSLQPDPLMSLAD
+542 LQPDPLMSLANNDSVANDTPPADEAD
-555 NGANNNAA
+555 NGN
-563 PDRSNAAAA
+563 SAAAA
-572 VRASLAQTGAQ
+572 VRASLAQTEAQ
-583 ESYRPPQP
+583 ETRRQAQA
-591 EARRANNADANA
+591 EARRANNAGFDQLAANT
-603 GSAQR
+603 GNNQR

-615 QANRRGTQTV
+615 QANRRGAQTV
-625 THKVQAGESLYSI
+625 THKVQAGETLYSI
-638 ARRYNMD
+638 ARRYNVDM
-645 VAELS
+645 AELS
-650 RANNIRGNNIHPGQ
+650 RTNNLRGNNIHPGQ
-664 VLHVSAGS
+664 VLHVSGGS

-679 QADNKPN
+679 HADNKPN
-686 GRNERGNERN
+686 SRNERGNERN
-696 SRAANERNGK
+696 NRAANDRNGR

-732 SVADIKRSNNLSGS
+732 SVADIKRSNNLSNS
-746 MLRPGQKLRV
+746 VLHPGQKLRV
-756 GGGT
+756 SSGT

>member
-1 MSKFKFLSL
+1 MSKLKFLSL
-10 AVLSLGIPA
+10 AILSLGIPA
-19 SALAQSYTPEQV
+19 SALAQTYTPEQI
-31 AVSITN
+31 AASITN

-51 SLWSRMRQDFRMS
+51 NLWGRMRQDFRMS

-143 RHYGLAQN
+143 RHYGLTQN

-170 LQYLHDMFGDWSL
+170 LQYLHNMFGDWSL

-199 ARARSQGLEPVYE
+199 NRARSQGLEPVYE

-247 ENKPYFEAIN
+247 ENKPYFEAISIN
-257 IDSPMDINAI
+257 SPMDINAI

-284 FKVPVFLPENGQR
+284 FKVPVFMPENGQR

-310 RNLRSASKE
+310 RNLRNAPKE
-319 SLLSYDILRAD
+319 SLLSYDILRSD
-330 GAATLSDI
+330 GATTLSDI
-338 ADRSGVSVADLRR
+338 ADRNGVSVADLRR

-361 AGLPILVAK
+361 AGLPILVTK

-386 DNKPAAGDPLGS
+386 DNKPAGDDPLGN

-403 SQGTS
+403 SQNVAERTS
-408 ERGNDMAAAKPAAPP
+408 TVAAAKPAAQPVATPP
-423 APVQAAAQP
+423 APVQVASAQP
-432 VKPLQ
+432 
-437 PADTIQV
+437 
-444 AAARTDN
+444 AR
-451 PPEPAGAPVR
+451 PPEPIRVPVQQTTNPAP
-461 QMPTPT
+461 
-467 AAAFAAPPSGN
+467 AAFAALAANSP
-478 IRPTGFISA
+478 RPAEPAPRVTSSPDIQVASA
-487 HNTVR
+487 PTI
-492 SEAPPVS
+492 
-499 PAAETAAHT
+499 T
-508 GQAGGNIPPVQT
+508 QT
-520 AAVETPIPPVSGG
+520 AAQTVEQPAASSNINTPTDR
-533 LPENPDPAG
+533 LPETAELADN
-542 DSLQPDPLMSLAD
+542 SNLQPDPLMSLANSSSTDNDTTPVDTDEAD
-555 NGANNNAA
+555 NGN
-563 PDRSNAAAA
+563 SAAAA
-572 VRASLAQTGAQ
+572 VRASLAQA
-583 ESYRPPQP
+583 
-591 EARRANNADANA
+591 EARRTNNAGFGQLAANT
-603 GSAQR
+603 GNNQR

-615 QANRRGTQTV
+615 QANRRGAQTV
-625 THKVQAGESLYSI
+625 THKVQSGESLYSI
-638 ARRYNMD
+638 ARRYNVD
-645 VAELS
+645 VADLS
-650 RANNIRGNNIHPGQ
+650 RANNLRGNNIRTGQ
-664 VLHVSAGS
+664 VLHVSTSS

-679 QADNKPN
+679 HADNKPN
-686 GRNERGNERN
+686 SRNERGNERN
-696 SRAANERNGK
+696 NHAGNDRNGR
-706 NSRQQTV
+706 NGRQQTV

-732 SVADIKRSNNLSGS
+732 SVADIKRSNNLSNS
-746 MLRPGQKLRV
+746 VLHPGQKLRV
-756 GGGT
+756 SSGT

>member
-19 SALAQSYTPEQV
+19 SALAQTYTPEQI
-31 AVSITN
+31 AASITN

-51 SLWSRMRQDFRMS
+51 NLWGRMRQDFRMS

-164 NAALNY
+164 NAALDY
-170 LQYLHDMFGDWSL
+170 LQYLHNMFGDWSL

-199 ARARSQGLEPVYE
+199 NRARSQGLEPVYE

-247 ENKPYFEAIN
+247 ENKPYFEAISIN
-257 IDSPMDINAI
+257 SPMDINAI

-284 FKVPVFLPENGQR
+284 FKVPVFMPENGQR

-310 RNLRSASKE
+310 RNLRNAPKE
-319 SLLSYDILRAD
+319 SLLSYDILRSD
-330 GAATLSDI
+330 GATTLSDI
-338 ADRSGVSVADLRR
+338 ADRNGVSVADLRR

-386 DNKPAAGDPLGS
+386 DNKPAGDDPLGN

-403 SQGTS
+403 SQNIAERTS
-408 ERGNDMAAAKPAAPP
+408 TVTAAKPATQPIVTP
-423 APVQAAAQP
+423 TAPVQVASAQP
-432 VKPLQ
+432 
-437 PADTIQV
+437 
-444 AAARTDN
+444 AR
-451 PPEPAGAPVR
+451 PPEPVRAPV
-461 QMPTPT
+461 QQATNPAP
-467 AAAFAAPPSGN
+467 AAFAALAANSP
-478 IRPTGFISA
+478 RPAEPAPRVTSSPDIQVASA
-487 HNTVR
+487 PTI
-492 SEAPPVS
+492 
-499 PAAETAAHT
+499 T
-508 GQAGGNIPPVQT
+508 QT
-520 AAVETPIPPVSGG
+520 AAQTVEQPTASSNLTPPTDR
-533 LPENPDPAG
+533 LPETAELADN
-542 DSLQPDPLMSLAD
+542 SNLQPDPLMSLANSSTDNDTTPVDTDEAD
-555 NGANNNAA
+555 NGN
-563 PDRSNAAAA
+563 SAAAA
-572 VRASLAQTGAQ
+572 VRASLAQTEAQ
-583 ESYRPPQP
+583 ETRRQAQA
-591 EARRANNADANA
+591 EARRTNNAGFGQLAANT
-603 GSAQR
+603 GNNQR

-615 QANRRGTQTV
+615 QANRRGAQTV
-625 THKVQAGESLYSI
+625 THKVQSGESLYSI
-638 ARRYNMD
+638 ARRYNVD
-645 VAELS
+645 VADLS
-650 RANNIRGNNIHPGQ
+650 RANNLRGNNIRAGQ
-664 VLHVSAGS
+664 VLHVSTSS
-672 NQQAANR
+672 NQQATSR
-679 QADNKPN
+679 HADNKPN
-686 GRNERGNERN
+686 SRNERGNERN
-696 SRAANERNGK
+696 NRAGNDRNGR
-706 NSRQQTV
+706 NGRQQTV

-732 SVADIKRSNNLSGS
+732 SVADIKRSNNLSNS
-746 MLRPGQKLRV
+746 VLHPGQKLRV
-756 GGGT
+756 SSGT

>member
-19 SALAQSYTPEQV
+19 SALAQTYTPEQI

-37 LNAAILRNPSSHHN
+37 LNAAILRNPSSPHN
-51 SLWSRMRQDFRMS
+51 NLWSRMRQDFRMS

-151 NIYDGRHD
+151 HIYDGRHD

-164 NAALNY
+164 NAALDY
-170 LQYLHDMFGDWSL
+170 LQYLHNMFGDWSL

-188 NWGEGNVSRAV
+188 NWGEGNVNRAV
-199 ARARSQGLEPVYE
+199 NRARSQGLEPVYE

-240 GLNLSNI
+240 GLNLADI
-247 ENKPYFEAIN
+247 ENKPYFAAIS

-310 RNLRSASKE
+310 RNLRNAPKE
-319 SLLSYDILRAD
+319 SLLSYDILRSD
-330 GAATLSDI
+330 GATTLSDI
-338 ADRSGVSVADLRR
+338 ADRNGVSVTDLRR

-370 NSLNNSQLGR
+370 NSLNNGQLGR

-386 DNKPAAGDPLGS
+386 DNKSAGDDPLGN

-403 SQGTS
+403 SQNVAERTS
-408 ERGNDMAAAKPAAPP
+408 TVAATKPAVQPAVAPP
-423 APVQAAAQP
+423 AHVQVTSAQP
-432 VKPLQ
+432 TRPPEPVRAPVPQ
-437 PADTIQV
+437 ATSPAPASFAALAANSPRPAEPAPRATSSPDIQV
-444 AAARTDN
+444 AS
-451 PPEPAGAPVR
+451 
-461 QMPTPT
+461 TPT
-467 AAAFAAPPSGN
+467 
-478 IRPTGFISA
+478 IT
-487 HNTVR
+487 
-492 SEAPPVS
+492 
-499 PAAETAAHT
+499 
-508 GQAGGNIPPVQT
+508 QT
-520 AAVETPIPPVSGG
+520 AAQTVEQPATPSNINTPTDR
-533 LPENPDPAG
+533 LPETAELADN
-542 DSLQPDPLMSLAD
+542 SNLQPDPLMSLANRSSTDNDTEPADTDEAD
-555 NGANNNAA
+555 NGNSAA
-563 PDRSNAAAA
+563 SA
-572 VRASLAQTGAQ
+572 VRASLAQTEAQ
-583 ESYRPPQP
+583 
-591 EARRANNADANA
+591 EARRQAQAEARRTNNADFGQLAANT
-603 GSAQR
+603 GNNQR

-615 QANRRGTQTV
+615 QTNRRGAQTV
-625 THKVQAGESLYSI
+625 THKVQSGESLYSI
-638 ARRYNMD
+638 ARRYNVDM
-645 VAELS
+645 AELS
-650 RANNIRGNNIHPGQ
+650 RANNLRGNNIHPGQ
-664 VLHVSAGS
+664 VLHVSGGS

-679 QADNKPN
+679 HADNKPN
-686 GRNERGNERN
+686 SRNERGNERN
-696 SRAANERNGK
+696 GRNG
-706 NSRQQTV
+706 RQQTV

-732 SVADIKRSNNLSGS
+732 SVADIKRSNNLGNSV
-746 MLRPGQKLRV
+746 LHPGQKLRV
-756 GGGT
+756 SSGT

>member
-10 AVLSLGIPA
+10 AILSLGIPA
-19 SALAQSYTPEQV
+19 SALAQNYTPEQI
-31 AVSITN
+31 ATSITN
-37 LNAAILRNPSSHHN
+37 LNAAILRNPSQTRHN
-51 SLWSRMRQDFRMS
+51 NLWSRMRQDFRMS

-75 TYYSTRSAYFNRT
+75 TYFSTRSAYFNRT

-170 LQYLHDMFGDWSL
+170 LQYLHNMFGDWSL

-240 GLNLSNI
+240 GLHLSNI
-247 ENKPYFEAIN
+247 ENKPYFEAIS
-257 IDSPMDINAI
+257 IDSPIDINAI

-310 RNLRSASKE
+310 RNLRSAPKE
-319 SLLSYDILRAD
+319 SLLSYDILHSD
-330 GAATLSDI
+330 GATTLSDI
-338 ADRSGVSVADLRR
+338 ADRNGVSVADLRR

-386 DNKPAAGDPLGS
+386 DNKPAGGDPLGN

-403 SQGTS
+403 SQNVA
-408 ERGNDMAAAKPAAPP
+408 ERNSIVAAAKPAAQPVTPP
-423 APVQAAAQP
+423 IPVQVAS
-432 VKPLQ
+432 LQ
-437 PADTIQV
+437 PA
-444 AAARTDN
+444 N
-451 PPEPAGAPVR
+451 PPEPVHAPV
-461 QMPTPT
+461 QQAPNPT
-467 AAAFAAPPSGN
+467 A
-478 IRPTGFISA
+478 
-487 HNTVR
+487 
-492 SEAPPVS
+492 
-499 PAAETAAHT
+499 PATFTALASNGTHPAETAPRVNSSPDIQVAPAQT
-508 GQAGGNIPPVQT
+508 VVQT
-520 AAVETPIPPVSGG
+520 AAQSVDQPATPNNIHSPNDR
-533 LPENPDPAG
+533 LPETIELADNSNP
-542 DSLQPDPLMSLAD
+542 QPDPLMSLAGNSSAD
-555 NGANNNAA
+555 NTKPANE
-563 PDRSNAAAA
+563 PGSSSAAAA
-572 VRASLAQTGAQ
+572 VRASLAQTEAQ
-583 ESYRPPQP
+583 ETRRQAQA
-591 EARRANNADANA
+591 EVRRANNAGFGQLAANT
-603 GSAQR
+603 GNNQR

-615 QANRRGTQTV
+615 QANRRGAQTV
-625 THKVQAGESLYSI
+625 THKVRAGESLYSI
-638 ARRYNMD
+638 ARRYNVN
-645 VAELS
+645 VADLS
-650 RANNIRGNNIHPGQ
+650 RVNNLHGNNIRPGQ
-664 VLHVSAGS
+664 VLHVSASS
-672 NQQAANR
+672 NHQAANR
-679 QADNKPN
+679 YADNKSSSRNDRNSHTGNDRN
-686 GRNERGNERN
+686 GR
-696 SRAANERNGK
+696 
-706 NSRQQTV
+706 NSRQQTM

-732 SVADIKRSNNLSGS
+732 SVADIKRSNNLSNS
-746 MLRPGQKLRV
+746 VLHPGQKLRV
-756 GGGT
+756 SSGT

>member
-19 SALAQSYTPEQV
+19 SALAQTYTPEQV
-31 AVSITN
+31 AASITN
-37 LNAAILRNPSSHHN
+37 LNAAILRNPSSPIRHN
-51 SLWSRMRQDFRMS
+51 NLWSRMRQDFRMS

-151 NIYDGRHD
+151 HIYDGRHD

-164 NAALNY
+164 NAALDY
-170 LQYLHDMFGDWSL
+170 LQYLHNMFGDWSL

-199 ARARSQGLEPVYE
+199 NRARSQGLEPVYE

-240 GLNLSNI
+240 GLNLADI
-247 ENKPYFEAIN
+247 ENKPYFAAIS

-284 FKVPVFLPENGQR
+284 FKVPVFLPENGQH

-310 RNLRSASKE
+310 RNLRNAPKE
-319 SLLSYDILRAD
+319 SLLSYDILRSD
-330 GAATLSDI
+330 GATTLSDI
-338 ADRSGVSVADLRR
+338 ADRNGVSVTDLRR

-370 NSLNNSQLGR
+370 NSLNNGQLSR
-380 GVQMLA
+380 GVEMLA
-386 DNKPAAGDPLGS
+386 DNKLAGDDPLGN

-403 SQGTS
+403 SQNVAERTS
-408 ERGNDMAAAKPAAPP
+408 TVAAAKPA
-423 APVQAAAQP
+423 V
-432 VKPLQ
+432 Q
-437 PADTIQV
+437 PAV
-444 AAARTDN
+444 A
-451 PPEPAGAPVR
+451 PPEPVRAPVP
-461 QMPTPT
+461 QATSPAP
-467 AAAFAAPPSGN
+467 AAFAALVSNSP
-478 IRPTGFISA
+478 RPAEPAPRVTSSPDIQVASA
-487 HNTVR
+487 PMIT
-492 SEAPPVS
+492 
-499 PAAETAAHT
+499 
-508 GQAGGNIPPVQT
+508 QT
-520 AAVETPIPPVSGG
+520 AAQTVEQPAASSNINTPTDR
-533 LPENPDPAG
+533 LPETAELADN
-542 DSLQPDPLMSLAD
+542 SNLQPDPLMSLANSSTDNDTTPVDTDEAD
-555 NGANNNAA
+555 NGN
-563 PDRSNAAAA
+563 SAAAA
-572 VRASLAQTGAQ
+572 VHASLAQTEAQ
-583 ESYRPPQP
+583 ETRHQAQA
-591 EARRANNADANA
+591 EARRTNNAGFGQLAANT
-603 GSAQR
+603 GNNQR

-615 QANRRGTQTV
+615 QANRRGAQTV
-625 THKVQAGESLYSI
+625 THKVQPGESLYSI
-638 ARRYNMD
+638 ARRYNVDM
-645 VAELS
+645 AELS
-650 RANNIRGNNIHPGQ
+650 RANNLRGNNIHPGQ
-664 VLHVSAGS
+664 VLHVGGGS

-679 QADNKPN
+679 HADNKPDSRNNRANDRN
-686 GRNERGNERN
+686 GRNG
-696 SRAANERNGK
+696 
-706 NSRQQTV
+706 RQQTV

-732 SVADIKRSNNLSGS
+732 SVADIKRSNNLGNSV
-746 MLRPGQKLRV
+746 LHPGQKLRV
-756 GGGT
+756 SSGT

>member
-19 SALAQSYTPEQV
+19 SALAQTYTPEQI
-31 AVSITN
+31 AASITN
-37 LNAAILRNPSSHHN
+37 LNAAILRNPSQANHN
-51 SLWSRMRQDFRMS
+51 NLWSRMRQDFRMS

-170 LQYLHDMFGDWSL
+170 LQYLHNMFGDWSL

-199 ARARSQGLEPVYE
+199 NRARSQGLEPVYE

-247 ENKPYFEAIN
+247 ENKPYFEAISIN
-257 IDSPMDINAI
+257 SPMDINAI

-284 FKVPVFLPENGQR
+284 FKVPVFMPENGQR

-310 RNLRSASKE
+310 RNLHSAPKE
-319 SLLSYDILRAD
+319 SLLSYDILRSD
-330 GAATLSDI
+330 GATTLSDI
-338 ADRSGVSVADLRR
+338 ADRNGVSVADLRR

-386 DNKPAAGDPLGS
+386 DNKPAGDDPLGN

-403 SQGTS
+403 SQNVAERTS
-408 ERGNDMAAAKPAAPP
+408 TVAAAKPATQPVATPP
-423 APVQAAAQP
+423 APVQVASAQP
-432 VKPLQ
+432 
-437 PADTIQV
+437 
-444 AAARTDN
+444 AR
-451 PPEPAGAPVR
+451 PPEPVRAPV
-461 QMPTPT
+461 QQATNPAP
-467 AAAFAAPPSGN
+467 AAFAALAANSP
-478 IRPTGFISA
+478 RPAEPAPRVTSSPDIQVASA
-487 HNTVR
+487 PTI
-492 SEAPPVS
+492 
-499 PAAETAAHT
+499 T
-508 GQAGGNIPPVQT
+508 QT
-520 AAVETPIPPVSGG
+520 AAQTVEQPAASSNINIPTDR
-533 LPENPDPAG
+533 LPETAELADN
-542 DSLQPDPLMSLAD
+542 SNLQPDPLMSLANSSSTDNDTESADEAD
-555 NGANNNAA
+555 NGN
-563 PDRSNAAAA
+563 SAAAA
-572 VRASLAQTGAQ
+572 VRASLAQTETQETRRQAQ
-583 ESYRPPQP
+583 A
-591 EARRANNADANA
+591 EARRANNAGFDQLASTTGNN
-603 GSAQR
+603 QR

-615 QANRRGTQTV
+615 QANRRGAQTV
-625 THKVQAGESLYSI
+625 THKVQAGETLYSI
-638 ARRYNMD
+638 ARRYNVD
-645 VAELS
+645 VADLS
-650 RANNIRGNNIHPGQ
+650 RANNLRGNNIRSGQ
-664 VLHVSAGS
+664 VLHVSASS
-672 NQQAANR
+672 NQQAASR
-679 QADNKPN
+679 HVDNKPN
-686 GRNERGNERN
+686 SRNERGNERN
-696 SRAANERNGK
+696 NRASNERNGR
-706 NSRQQTV
+706 NGRQQTV

-732 SVADIKRSNNLSGS
+732 SVADIKRSNNLSNS
-746 MLRPGQKLRV
+746 VLHPGQKLRV
-756 GGGT
+756 SSGT

>member
-19 SALAQSYTPEQV
+19 SALAQTYTPEQI

-37 LNAAILRNPSSHHN
+37 LNAAILRNPSSPHN
-51 SLWSRMRQDFRMS
+51 NLWSRMRQDFRMS

-151 NIYDGRHD
+151 HIYDGRHD

-164 NAALNY
+164 NAALDY
-170 LQYLHDMFGDWSL
+170 LQYLHNMFGDWSL

-188 NWGEGNVSRAV
+188 NWGEGNVNRAV
-199 ARARSQGLEPVYE
+199 NRARSQGLEPVYE

-240 GLNLSNI
+240 GLNLADI
-247 ENKPYFEAIN
+247 ENKPYFAAIS

-284 FKVPVFLPENGQR
+284 FKVPVFMPENGQR

-310 RNLRSASKE
+310 HNLRNAPKE
-319 SLLSYDILRAD
+319 SLLSYDILRSD
-330 GAATLSDI
+330 GATTLSDI
-338 ADRSGVSVADLRR
+338 ADRNGVSVTDLRR

-370 NSLNNSQLGR
+370 NSLNNGQLGR

-386 DNKPAAGDPLGS
+386 DNKPAGDDPLGN

-403 SQGTS
+403 SQNVAERTS
-408 ERGNDMAAAKPAAPP
+408 TVAATKPAVQPAVAPP
-423 APVQAAAQP
+423 AHVQVTSAQP
-432 VKPLQ
+432 TRPPEPVRAPVPQ
-437 PADTIQV
+437 ATSPAPASFAALAANSPRPAEPAPRATSSPDIQV
-444 AAARTDN
+444 AS
-451 PPEPAGAPVR
+451 
-461 QMPTPT
+461 TPMIT
-467 AAAFAAPPSGN
+467 
-478 IRPTGFISA
+478 
-487 HNTVR
+487 
-492 SEAPPVS
+492 
-499 PAAETAAHT
+499 
-508 GQAGGNIPPVQT
+508 QT
-520 AAVETPIPPVSGG
+520 AAQTVEQPATPSNINTPTDR
-533 LPENPDPAG
+533 LPETAELADN
-542 DSLQPDPLMSLAD
+542 SNLQPDPLMSLANRSSTDNDTEPADTDEAD
-555 NGANNNAA
+555 NGNSAA
-563 PDRSNAAAA
+563 SA
-572 VRASLAQTGAQ
+572 VRASLAQTEAQ
-583 ESYRPPQP
+583 
-591 EARRANNADANA
+591 EARRQAQAEARRTNNADFGQLAANT
-603 GSAQR
+603 GNNQR

-615 QANRRGTQTV
+615 QTNRRGAQTV
-625 THKVQAGESLYSI
+625 THKVQSGESLYSI
-638 ARRYNMD
+638 ARRYNVDM
-645 VAELS
+645 AELS
-650 RANNIRGNNIHPGQ
+650 RANNLRGNNIHPGQ
-664 VLHVSAGS
+664 VLHVSGGS

-679 QADNKPN
+679 HADNKPN
-686 GRNERGNERN
+686 SRNERGNERN
-696 SRAANERNGK
+696 GRNG
-706 NSRQQTV
+706 RQQTV

-732 SVADIKRSNNLSGS
+732 SVADIKRSNNLGNSV
-746 MLRPGQKLRV
+746 LRPGQKLRV
-756 GGGT
+756 SSGT

>member
-19 SALAQSYTPEQV
+19 SALAQTYTPEQI
-31 AVSITN
+31 AASITN
-37 LNAAILRNPSSHHN
+37 LNAAILRNPSSHYN
-51 SLWSRMRQDFRMS
+51 NLWGRMRQDFRMS

-143 RHYGLAQN
+143 RHYGLTQN

-170 LQYLHDMFGDWSL
+170 LQYLHNMFGDWSL

-199 ARARSQGLEPVYE
+199 NRARSQGLEPVYE

-247 ENKPYFEAIN
+247 ENKPYFEAISIN
-257 IDSPMDINAI
+257 SPMDINAI

-284 FKVPVFLPENGQR
+284 FKVPVFMPENGQR

-310 RNLRSASKE
+310 RNLRNAPKE
-319 SLLSYDILRAD
+319 SLLSYDILRSD
-330 GAATLSDI
+330 GATTLSDI
-338 ADRSGVSVADLRR
+338 ADRNGVSVADLRR
-351 TNGLSSNTIR
+351 TNSLSSNTIR

-386 DNKPAAGDPLGS
+386 DNKPAGDDPLGN

-403 SQGTS
+403 SQNVAERTS
-408 ERGNDMAAAKPAAPP
+408 TVAAANPAAQPVATPP
-423 APVQAAAQP
+423 APVQVASAQP
-432 VKPLQ
+432 
-437 PADTIQV
+437 
-444 AAARTDN
+444 AR
-451 PPEPAGAPVR
+451 PPEPVRAPV
-461 QMPTPT
+461 QQATNPAP
-467 AAAFAAPPSGN
+467 AAFAALAANSPHPAEPAPRVTSSPD
-478 IRPTGFISA
+478 IQVASAPTI
-487 HNTVR
+487 T
-492 SEAPPVS
+492 
-499 PAAETAAHT
+499 
-508 GQAGGNIPPVQT
+508 QT
-520 AAVETPIPPVSGG
+520 AAQTVEQSAASSNLNPPTDR
-533 LPENPDPAG
+533 LPETAELADN
-542 DSLQPDPLMSLAD
+542 SNLQPDPLMSLANSSTDNDTTPVDTDEAD
-555 NGANNNAA
+555 NGN
-563 PDRSNAAAA
+563 SAAAA
-572 VRASLAQTGAQ
+572 VRASLAQTEAQ
-583 ESYRPPQP
+583 ETRRQAQA
-591 EARRANNADANA
+591 EARRTNNAGFGQLAANT
-603 GSAQR
+603 GNNQR

-615 QANRRGTQTV
+615 QANRRGAQTV
-625 THKVQAGESLYSI
+625 THKVQSGESLYSI
-638 ARRYNMD
+638 ARRYNVD

-650 RANNIRGNNIHPGQ
+650 RANNLRGNNIHPGQ
-664 VLHVSAGS
+664 VLHVSGGS

-679 QADNKPN
+679 HADNKPN
-686 GRNERGNERN
+686 SRNESGNDRN
-696 SRAANERNGK
+696 SRAAANDRNGR
-706 NSRQQTV
+706 NGRQQTV
-713 SHTVRSGDT
+713 SHTVRNGDT

-732 SVADIKRSNNLSGS
+732 SVADIKRSNNLSNS
-746 MLRPGQKLRV
+746 VLHPGQKLRV
-756 GGGT
+756 SSGT

>member
-19 SALAQSYTPEQV
+19 SALAQTHTPEQI
-31 AVSITN
+31 AASITN
-37 LNAAILRNPSSHHN
+37 LNAAILRNPSSPIRHN
-51 SLWSRMRQDFRMS
+51 NLWSRMQQGFRMS

-75 TYYSTRSAYFNRT
+75 AYYSTRSAYFNRT

-118 ESAFVTKARSHVG
+118 ESAFVIKARSHVG

-151 NIYDGRHD
+151 HIYDGRHD

-164 NAALNY
+164 NAALDY
-170 LQYLHDMFGDWSL
+170 LQYLHNMFGDWSL

-199 ARARSQGLEPVYE
+199 NRTRSQGLEPVYE
-212 NLNMPNETRN
+212 NIKMPNETRN

-240 GLNLSNI
+240 GLNLADI
-247 ENKPYFEAIN
+247 ENKPYFAAIS

-284 FKVPVFLPENGQR
+284 FKVPVFLPETGQR

-310 RNLRSASKE
+310 RNLRNAPKE
-319 SLLSYDILRAD
+319 SLLSYDILRSD
-330 GAATLSDI
+330 GATTLSAI
-338 ADRSGVSVADLRR
+338 ADRNGVSVADLRR

-370 NSLNNSQLGR
+370 NSLNNGQLGR

-386 DNKPAAGDPLGS
+386 DNKPAGDDPLGN

-403 SQGTS
+403 SQGAG
-408 ERGNDMAAAKPAAPP
+408 ERHHTTAAAKPAAQPVATQPTSVQVASTQTVAKPAAQSADKP
-423 APVQAAAQP
+423 APASSAS
-432 VKPLQ
+432 
-437 PADTIQV
+437 
-444 AAARTDN
+444 
-451 PPEPAGAPVR
+451 APSDR
-461 QMPTPT
+461 LP
-467 AAAFAAPPSGN
+467 
-478 IRPTGFISA
+478 
-487 HNTVR
+487 
-492 SEAPPVS
+492 
-499 PAAETAAHT
+499 ETAKLADN
-508 GQAGGNIPPVQT
+508 GN
-520 AAVETPIPPVSGG
+520 
-533 LPENPDPAG
+533 LR
-542 DSLQPDPLMSLAD
+542 PDPLMSLAANRAD
-555 NGANNNAA
+555 NDTLSADE
-563 PDRSNAAAA
+563 PDRNHAAAA
-572 VRASLAQTGAQ
+572 VRASLAETEAQ
-583 ESYRPPQP
+583 ETRQ
-591 EARRANNADANA
+591 NQ
-603 GSAQR
+603 AQAENR

-615 QANRRGTQTV
+615 QTNRRSAQTV
-625 THKVQAGESLYSI
+625 THKVQSGESLYSI
-638 ARRYNMD
+638 ARRYNVDM
-645 VAELS
+645 AELS
-650 RANNIRGNNIHPGQ
+650 RANNLRGNNIHPGQ
-664 VLHVSAGS
+664 VLHVSGGS

-679 QADNKPN
+679 HADNKPN
-686 GRNERGNERN
+686 SRNERGNDRN
-696 SRAANERNGK
+696 SRAANDRNGR
-706 NSRQQTV
+706 NGRQQTV

-732 SVADIKRSNNLSGS
+732 SVADIKRSNHLGNGV
-746 MLRPGQKLRV
+746 LRPGQKLRV

>member
-1 MSKFKFLSL
+1 MSKLKFLSL
-10 AVLSLGIPA
+10 AVLSLGFPA
-19 SALAQSYTPEQV
+19 SALAQTYTADQI
-31 AVSITN
+31 ASAMIN
-37 LNAAILRNPSSHHN
+37 LNATILRNPSSTQYN
-51 SLWSRMRQDFRMS
+51 NLWSRMRQDFRMS

-75 TYYSTRSAYFNRT
+75 NYYSTRSAYFNRT

-118 ESAFVTKARSHVG
+118 ESAFVTKARSPVG

-170 LQYLHDMFGDWSL
+170 LQYLHNMFGDWSL

-199 ARARSQGLEPVYE
+199 NRARNQGLEPVYE

-247 ENKPYFEAIN
+247 ENKPYFQAIN
-257 IDSPMDINAI
+257 IDNPMDINAI

-284 FKVPVFLPENGQR
+284 FKVPVFLPEGGQR

-310 RNLRSASKE
+310 RNLRSAPKE

-330 GAATLSDI
+330 GATTLSDI
-338 ADRSGVSVADLRR
+338 ADRSGVSVSDLRR

-370 NSLNNSQLGR
+370 NSLNNSQLSR
-380 GVQMLA
+380 SVQMLA
-386 DNKPAAGDPLGS
+386 DNKTAGDDPLGR
-398 LIRRN
+398 LIRQNSAAAQPEPARTTQIARN
-403 SQGTS
+403 
-408 ERGNDMAAAKPAAPP
+408 EAAPAPYVAAAKPVAAPEPAPARSQQPSPQLAQTKPAPAPTASGTTAAAPAEAVRNPAPVQVATAVVAAPP
-423 APVQAAAQP
+423 A
-432 VKPLQ
+432 
-437 PADTIQV
+437 V
-444 AAARTDN
+444 AAPEQPKPAVLAAGSSN
-451 PPEPAGAPVR
+451 EPAAPVATLADND
-461 QMPTPT
+461 TP
-467 AAAFAAPPSGN
+467 A
-478 IRPTGFISA
+478 
-487 HNTVR
+487 
-492 SEAPPVS
+492 
-499 PAAETAAHT
+499 
-508 GQAGGNIPPVQT
+508 QA
-520 AAVETPIPPVSGG
+520 
-533 LPENPDPAG
+533 
-542 DSLQPDPLMSLAD
+542 DPLMSLA
-555 NGANNNAA
+555 ANTADSETET
-563 PDRSNAAAA
+563 PAAADA
-572 VRASLAQTGAQ
+572 EIAARAAASVRASLAQSEAA
-583 ESYRPPQP
+583 
-591 EARRANNADANA
+591 EARAQAQAQAQAEQRRTNANSGFSRLASNA
-603 GSAQR
+603 GAEQR
-608 RAARQEQ
+608 RAVRQEQ
-615 QANRRGTQTV
+615 QAGRRGNQTV
-625 THKVQAGESLYSI
+625 THKVQAGESLYGI

-650 RANNIRGNNIHPGQ
+650 RANNLHGNNIRPGQ
-664 VLHVSAGS
+664 VLRVSAAS
-672 NQQAANR
+672 NQQASAR
-679 QADNKPN
+679 HADNRSGN
-686 GRNERGNERN
+686 SRTERNNNSNSRAENSRN
-696 SRAANERNGK
+696 SR
-706 NSRQQTV
+706 QHTV

-746 MLRPGQKLRV
+746 VLHPGQKLRV
-756 GGGT
+756 SSGT

>member
-19 SALAQSYTPEQV
+19 SALAQTYTPEQI
-31 AVSITN
+31 AASITN

-51 SLWSRMRQDFRMS
+51 NLWGRMRQDFRMS

-170 LQYLHDMFGDWSL
+170 LQYLHNMFGDWSL

-199 ARARSQGLEPVYE
+199 NRARSQGLEPVYE

-247 ENKPYFEAIN
+247 ENKPYFEAISIN
-257 IDSPMDINAI
+257 SPMDINAI

-284 FKVPVFLPENGQR
+284 FKVPVFMPENGQR

-310 RNLRSASKE
+310 RNLRNAPKE
-319 SLLSYDILRAD
+319 SLLSYDILRSD
-330 GAATLSDI
+330 GATTLSDI
-338 ADRSGVSVADLRR
+338 ADRNGVSVADLRR

-386 DNKPAAGDPLGS
+386 DNKPAGDDPLGN

-403 SQGTS
+403 SQNVAERTS
-408 ERGNDMAAAKPAAPP
+408 TVAAAKPATQPVATPP
-423 APVQAAAQP
+423 APVQVASAQP
-432 VKPLQ
+432 
-437 PADTIQV
+437 
-444 AAARTDN
+444 AR
-451 PPEPAGAPVR
+451 PPELVRAPV
-461 QMPTPT
+461 QQATNPAP
-467 AAAFAAPPSGN
+467 AAFAALAANSP
-478 IRPTGFISA
+478 RPAEPAPRVTSSPDIQVASA
-487 HNTVR
+487 PTI
-492 SEAPPVS
+492 
-499 PAAETAAHT
+499 T
-508 GQAGGNIPPVQT
+508 QT
-520 AAVETPIPPVSGG
+520 AAQTVEQPAASSNINTPTDR
-533 LPENPDPAG
+533 LPETVELADN
-542 DSLQPDPLMSLAD
+542 SKLQPDPLMSLANSSSTDNDTESADEAD
-555 NGANNNAA
+555 NGN
-563 PDRSNAAAA
+563 SAAAA
-572 VRASLAQTGAQ
+572 VRASLAQTEAQ
-583 ESYRPPQP
+583 ETRRQAQA
-591 EARRANNADANA
+591 EARRANNAGFGQLASTTGNN
-603 GSAQR
+603 QR

-615 QANRRGTQTV
+615 QANRRGAQTV
-625 THKVQAGESLYSI
+625 THKVQAGETLYSI
-638 ARRYNMD
+638 ARRYNVD
-645 VAELS
+645 VADLS
-650 RANNIRGNNIHPGQ
+650 RANNLRGNNIRTGQ
-664 VLHVSAGS
+664 VLHVSTSS

-679 QADNKPN
+679 HADNKPN
-686 GRNERGNERN
+686 SRNERGNERN
-696 SRAANERNGK
+696 NRAGNDRNGR
-706 NSRQQTV
+706 NGRQQTV

-732 SVADIKRSNNLSGS
+732 SVADIKRNNNLGNSV
-746 MLRPGQKLRV
+746 LYPGQKLRV
-756 GGGT
+756 SSGT

>member
-10 AVLSLGIPA
+10 AVLSLGIPT
-19 SALAQSYTPEQV
+19 SALAQTYTPEQI
-31 AVSITN
+31 AASITN
-37 LNAAILRNPSSHHN
+37 LNAAILRNPSQANHN
-51 SLWSRMRQDFRMS
+51 NLWSRMRQDFRMS

-170 LQYLHDMFGDWSL
+170 LQYLHNMFGDWSL

-199 ARARSQGLEPVYE
+199 NRARSQGLEPVYE

-247 ENKPYFEAIN
+247 ENKPYFEAISIN
-257 IDSPMDINAI
+257 SPMDINAI

-284 FKVPVFLPENGQR
+284 FKVPVFMPENGQR

-310 RNLRSASKE
+310 RNLRNAPKE
-319 SLLSYDILRAD
+319 SLLSYDILRSD
-330 GAATLSDI
+330 GATTLSDI
-338 ADRSGVSVADLRR
+338 ADRNGVSVADLRR

-386 DNKPAAGDPLGS
+386 DNKPAGDDPLGN

-403 SQGTS
+403 SQNIAERTS
-408 ERGNDMAAAKPAAPP
+408 TVAAAKPATQPVATPP
-423 APVQAAAQP
+423 VPVQVASAQPARPPEPVRAPVQQATN
-432 VKPLQ
+432 
-437 PADTIQV
+437 PA
-444 AAARTDN
+444 
-451 PPEPAGAPVR
+451 P
-461 QMPTPT
+461 
-467 AAAFAAPPSGN
+467 AAFAALAANSP
-478 IRPTGFISA
+478 RPAEPAPRATSSPDIQVASA
-487 HNTVR
+487 PTI
-492 SEAPPVS
+492 
-499 PAAETAAHT
+499 T
-508 GQAGGNIPPVQT
+508 QT
-520 AAVETPIPPVSGG
+520 AAQSVDQPAALSNINTSTDR
-533 LPENPDPAG
+533 LPETAELTD
-542 DSLQPDPLMSLAD
+542 DSNLQPDPLMSLANNDSVANDTPPADEAD
-555 NGANNNAA
+555 NGN
-563 PDRSNAAAA
+563 STAAA
-572 VRASLAQTGAQ
+572 VRASLAQTEAQ
-583 ESYRPPQP
+583 EPRRQAQA
-591 EARRANNADANA
+591 EARRANNAGFDQLASTTGNN
-603 GSAQR
+603 QR

-615 QANRRGTQTV
+615 QANRRGAQTV
-625 THKVQAGESLYSI
+625 THKVQAGETLYSI
-638 ARRYNMD
+638 ARRYNVD
-645 VAELS
+645 VADLS
-650 RANNIRGNNIHPGQ
+650 RANNLRGNNIRSGQ
-664 VLHVSAGS
+664 VLHVSASS

-679 QADNKPN
+679 HADNKPN
-686 GRNERGNERN
+686 SRNERGNERN
-696 SRAANERNGK
+696 NRAANDRNGR

-732 SVADIKRSNNLSGS
+732 SVADIKRSNNLSNS
-746 MLRPGQKLRV
+746 VLHPGQKLRV
-756 GGGT
+756 SSGT

>member
-19 SALAQSYTPEQV
+19 SALAQTYTPEQI
-31 AVSITN
+31 AVSINN
-37 LNAAILRNPSSHHN
+37 LNAAILRNPSSPHN
-51 SLWSRMRQDFRMS
+51 NLWSRMRQDFRMS

-151 NIYDGRHD
+151 HIYDGRHD

-164 NAALNY
+164 NAALDY
-170 LQYLHDMFGDWSL
+170 LQYLHNMFGDWSL

-188 NWGEGNVSRAV
+188 NWGEGNVNRAV
-199 ARARSQGLEPVYE
+199 NRARSQGLEPVYE

-240 GLNLSNI
+240 GLNLADI
-247 ENKPYFEAIN
+247 ENKPYFAAIS

-310 RNLRSASKE
+310 RNLRNAPKE
-319 SLLSYDILRAD
+319 SLLSYDILRSD
-330 GAATLSDI
+330 GATTLSDI
-338 ADRSGVSVADLRR
+338 ADRNGVSVTDLRR

-370 NSLNNSQLGR
+370 NSLNNGQLGR

-386 DNKPAAGDPLGS
+386 DNKSAGDDPLGN

-403 SQGTS
+403 SQNVAERTS
-408 ERGNDMAAAKPAAPP
+408 TVAATKPAVQPAVAPP
-423 APVQAAAQP
+423 AHVQVTSAQP
-432 VKPLQ
+432 TRPPEPVRAPVPQ
-437 PADTIQV
+437 ATSPAPASFAALAANSPRPAEPAPRATSSPDIQV
-444 AAARTDN
+444 AS
-451 PPEPAGAPVR
+451 
-461 QMPTPT
+461 TPT
-467 AAAFAAPPSGN
+467 
-478 IRPTGFISA
+478 IT
-487 HNTVR
+487 
-492 SEAPPVS
+492 
-499 PAAETAAHT
+499 
-508 GQAGGNIPPVQT
+508 QT
-520 AAVETPIPPVSGG
+520 AAQTVEQPATPSNINTPTDR
-533 LPENPDPAG
+533 LPETAELADN
-542 DSLQPDPLMSLAD
+542 SNLQPDPLMSLANRSSTDNDTEPANTDEAD
-555 NGANNNAA
+555 NGNSAA
-563 PDRSNAAAA
+563 SA
-572 VRASLAQTGAQ
+572 VRASLAQTEAQ
-583 ESYRPPQP
+583 
-591 EARRANNADANA
+591 EARRQAQAEARRTNNADFGQLAANT
-603 GSAQR
+603 GNNQR

-615 QANRRGTQTV
+615 QTNRRGAQTV
-625 THKVQAGESLYSI
+625 THKVQSGESLYSI
-638 ARRYNMD
+638 ARRYNVDM
-645 VAELS
+645 AELS
-650 RANNIRGNNIHPGQ
+650 RANNLRGNNIHPGQ
-664 VLHVSAGS
+664 VLHVSGGS

-679 QADNKPN
+679 HADNKPN
-686 GRNERGNERN
+686 SRNERGND
-696 SRAANERNGK
+696 RNGR
-706 NSRQQTV
+706 NGRQQTV

-732 SVADIKRSNNLSGS
+732 SVADIKRSNNLGNSV
-746 MLRPGQKLRV
+746 LRPGQKLRV
-756 GGGT
+756 SSGT

>member
-19 SALAQSYTPEQV
+19 SALAQTYTPEQI
-31 AVSITN
+31 AASITN
-37 LNAAILRNPSSHHN
+37 LNAAILRNPSQANHN
-51 SLWSRMRQDFRMS
+51 NLWSRMRQDFRMS

-143 RHYGLAQN
+143 RHYGLTQN

-170 LQYLHDMFGDWSL
+170 LQYLHNMFGDWSL

-199 ARARSQGLEPVYE
+199 NRARSQGLEPVYE

-247 ENKPYFEAIN
+247 ENKPYFEAISIN
-257 IDSPMDINAI
+257 SPMDINAI

-284 FKVPVFLPENGQR
+284 FKVPVFMPENGQR

-310 RNLRSASKE
+310 RNLRNAPKE
-319 SLLSYDILRAD
+319 SLLSYDILRSD
-330 GAATLSDI
+330 GATTLSDI
-338 ADRSGVSVADLRR
+338 ADRNGVSVADLRR

-386 DNKPAAGDPLGS
+386 DNKPTGDDPLGN

-403 SQGTS
+403 SQNIAERTS
-408 ERGNDMAAAKPAAPP
+408 TVAAAKPAAQPVATPP
-423 APVQAAAQP
+423 APVQVASAQP
-432 VKPLQ
+432 
-437 PADTIQV
+437 
-444 AAARTDN
+444 AR
-451 PPEPAGAPVR
+451 PPEPVRAPV
-461 QMPTPT
+461 QQATNPAP
-467 AAAFAAPPSGN
+467 AAFAALAANSH
-478 IRPTGFISA
+478 RPAEPAPRIISA
-487 HNTVR
+487 PDIQV
-492 SEAPPVS
+492 APP
-499 PAAETAAHT
+499 PTIT
-508 GQAGGNIPPVQT
+508 QT
-520 AAVETPIPPVSGG
+520 AAQSVDQPAALSNINTSTDR
-533 LPENPDPAG
+533 LPETVELADN
-542 DSLQPDPLMSLAD
+542 SNLQPDPLMSLANNDSVTNDTPPANEAD
-555 NGANNNAA
+555 NGN
-563 PDRSNAAAA
+563 SAAAA
-572 VRASLAQTGAQ
+572 VRASLAQTEAQ
-583 ESYRPPQP
+583 ETRRQAQA
-591 EARRANNADANA
+591 EARRTNNTGFDQLASTTGNN
-603 GSAQR
+603 QR

-615 QANRRGTQTV
+615 QANRRGAQTV
-625 THKVQAGESLYSI
+625 THKVQAGETLDSI
-638 ARRYNMD
+638 ARRYNVD
-645 VAELS
+645 VADLS
-650 RANNIRGNNIHPGQ
+650 RANNLRGNNIRSGQ
-664 VLHVSAGS
+664 VLHVSASS

-679 QADNKPN
+679 HVDNKPN
-686 GRNERGNERN
+686 SRNERGNERN
-696 SRAANERNGK
+696 NRAGNERNGR
-706 NSRQQTV
+706 NGRQQTV

-732 SVADIKRSNNLSGS
+732 SVADIKRNNNLGNSV
-746 MLRPGQKLRV
+746 LHPGQKLRV
-756 GGGT
+756 SSGT

>member
-1 MSKFKFLSL
+1 MSKLKFLSL
-10 AVLSLGIPA
+10 AILSLGIPA
-19 SALAQSYTPEQV
+19 AALAQTYTPEQI
-31 AVSITN
+31 AASITN

-51 SLWSRMRQDFRMS
+51 NLWGRMRQDFRMS

-170 LQYLHDMFGDWSL
+170 LQYLHNMFGDWPL

-199 ARARSQGLEPVYE
+199 NRARSQGLEPVYE

-247 ENKPYFEAIN
+247 ENKPYFEAIS

-310 RNLRSASKE
+310 RNLRNAPKE
-319 SLLSYDILRAD
+319 SLLSYDILRSD
-330 GAATLSDI
+330 GATTLSDI
-338 ADRSGVSVADLRR
+338 ADRNGVSVADLRR

-386 DNKPAAGDPLGS
+386 DNKPAGDDPLGN

-403 SQGTS
+403 SQNIAERTS
-408 ERGNDMAAAKPAAPP
+408 TVAAAKPAAQPVVTPP
-423 APVQAAAQP
+423 APVQVASAQP
-432 VKPLQ
+432 
-437 PADTIQV
+437 
-444 AAARTDN
+444 ARL
-451 PPEPAGAPVR
+451 PEPVRAPV
-461 QMPTPT
+461 QQATNPAP
-467 AAAFAAPPSGN
+467 AAFAALAANSPRPAEPAPRIISAPDIQVASAPTITQTAAQSVAQPVVSGN
-478 IRPTGFISA
+478 ITTSA
-487 HNTVR
+487 DR
-492 SEAPPVS
+492 
-499 PAAETAAHT
+499 
-508 GQAGGNIPPVQT
+508 
-520 AAVETPIPPVSGG
+520 
-533 LPENPDPAG
+533 LPETDELTD
-542 DSLQPDPLMSLAD
+542 DSNLQPDPLMSLANNDSVANDTPPADEAD
-555 NGANNNAA
+555 NGN
-563 PDRSNAAAA
+563 SAAAA
-572 VRASLAQTGAQ
+572 VRASLAQTEAQ
-583 ESYRPPQP
+583 ETRRQAQA
-591 EARRANNADANA
+591 EARRANNVGFDQLAANT
-603 GSAQR
+603 GNNQR

-615 QANRRGTQTV
+615 QANRRGAQTV
-625 THKVQAGESLYSI
+625 THKVQAGETLYSI
-638 ARRYNMD
+638 ARRYNVDM
-645 VAELS
+645 AELS
-650 RANNIRGNNIHPGQ
+650 RANNLRGNNIHPGQ
-664 VLHVSAGS
+664 VLHVSGGS

-679 QADNKPN
+679 HADNKPN
-686 GRNERGNERN
+686 SRNERGNERN
-696 SRAANERNGK
+696 NRATNDRNGR

-732 SVADIKRSNNLSGS
+732 SVADIKRSNNLSNS
-746 MLRPGQKLRV
+746 VLHPGQKLRV
-756 GGGT
+756 SSGT

>member
-1 MSKFKFLSL
+1 MSKLKFLSL
-10 AVLSLGIPA
+10 AILSLGIPA
-19 SALAQSYTPEQV
+19 SALAQTYTPEQI
-31 AVSITN
+31 AASITN

-51 SLWSRMRQDFRMS
+51 NLWGRMRQDFRMS

-170 LQYLHDMFGDWSL
+170 LQYLHNMFGDWSL

-199 ARARSQGLEPVYE
+199 NRARSQGLEPVYE

-247 ENKPYFEAIN
+247 ENKPYFEAIS

-310 RNLRSASKE
+310 RNLRNAPKE
-319 SLLSYDILRAD
+319 SLLSYDILRSD
-330 GAATLSDI
+330 GATTLSDI
-338 ADRSGVSVADLRR
+338 ADRNGVSVADLRR

-386 DNKPAAGDPLGS
+386 DNKPAGDDPLGN

-403 SQGTS
+403 SQNIAERTS
-408 ERGNDMAAAKPAAPP
+408 TVAAAKPAAQPVVTPP
-423 APVQAAAQP
+423 APVQVASAQP
-432 VKPLQ
+432 
-437 PADTIQV
+437 
-444 AAARTDN
+444 ARL
-451 PPEPAGAPVR
+451 PEPVRAPV
-461 QMPTPT
+461 QQATNPAP
-467 AAAFAAPPSGN
+467 AAFAALAANSPRPAEPAPRIISAPDIQVASAPTITQTAAQSVAQPVVSGN
-478 IRPTGFISA
+478 ITTSA
-487 HNTVR
+487 DR
-492 SEAPPVS
+492 
-499 PAAETAAHT
+499 
-508 GQAGGNIPPVQT
+508 
-520 AAVETPIPPVSGG
+520 
-533 LPENPDPAG
+533 LPETDELTD
-542 DSLQPDPLMSLAD
+542 DSNLQPDPLMSLANNDSVANDTPPADEAD
-555 NGANNNAA
+555 NGN
-563 PDRSNAAAA
+563 SAAAA
-572 VRASLAQTGAQ
+572 VRASLAQTEAQ
-583 ESYRPPQP
+583 ETRRQAQA
-591 EARRANNADANA
+591 EARRANNVGFDQLAANT
-603 GSAQR
+603 GNNQR

-615 QANRRGTQTV
+615 QANRRGAQTV
-625 THKVQAGESLYSI
+625 THKVQAGETLYSI
-638 ARRYNMD
+638 ARRYNVDM
-645 VAELS
+645 AELS
-650 RANNIRGNNIHPGQ
+650 RANNLRGNNIHPGQ
-664 VLHVSAGS
+664 VLHVSGGS

-679 QADNKPN
+679 HADNKPN
-686 GRNERGNERN
+686 SRNERGNERN
-696 SRAANERNGK
+696 NRATNDRNGR

-732 SVADIKRSNNLSGS
+732 SVADIKRSNNLSNS
-746 MLRPGQKLRV
+746 VLHPGQKLRV
-756 GGGT
+756 SSGT

>member
-19 SALAQSYTPEQV
+19 SALAQTYTPEQI

-37 LNAAILRNPSSHHN
+37 LNAAILRNPSSPHN
-51 SLWSRMRQDFRMS
+51 NLWSRMRQDFRMS

-151 NIYDGRHD
+151 HIYDGRHD

-164 NAALNY
+164 NAALDY
-170 LQYLHDMFGDWSL
+170 LQYLHNMFGDWSL

-188 NWGEGNVSRAV
+188 NWGEGNVNRAV
-199 ARARSQGLEPVYE
+199 NRARSQGLEPVYE

-240 GLNLSNI
+240 GLNLADI
-247 ENKPYFEAIN
+247 ENKPYFAAIS

-310 RNLRSASKE
+310 RNLRNAPKE
-319 SLLSYDILRAD
+319 SLLSYDILRSD
-330 GAATLSDI
+330 GATTLSDI
-338 ADRSGVSVADLRR
+338 ADRNGVSVTDLRR

-370 NSLNNSQLGR
+370 NSLNNGQLGR

-386 DNKPAAGDPLGS
+386 DNKPAGDDPLGN

-403 SQGTS
+403 SQNVAERTS
-408 ERGNDMAAAKPAAPP
+408 TVAATKPAVQPAVAPP
-423 APVQAAAQP
+423 TPVQVASAQPTRPPEPVRAPVQQATNPAPASFAALAANSP
-432 VKPLQ
+432 R
-437 PADTIQV
+437 PAEPAPHATSSPDIQV
-444 AAARTDN
+444 AS
-451 PPEPAGAPVR
+451 
-461 QMPTPT
+461 TPT
-467 AAAFAAPPSGN
+467 
-478 IRPTGFISA
+478 IT
-487 HNTVR
+487 
-492 SEAPPVS
+492 
-499 PAAETAAHT
+499 
-508 GQAGGNIPPVQT
+508 QT
-520 AAVETPIPPVSGG
+520 AAQTVEQPATPSNINTPTDR
-533 LPENPDPAG
+533 LPETAELADN
-542 DSLQPDPLMSLAD
+542 SNLQPDPLMSLANRSSTD
-555 NGANNNAA
+555 NDTTPVDTDEADN
-563 PDRSNAAAA
+563 SNSAAAA
-572 VRASLAQTGAQ
+572 VRASLAQTEAQ
-583 ESYRPPQP
+583 ETRRQAQA
-591 EARRANNADANA
+591 EARRTNNASFGQLAANT
-603 GSAQR
+603 GNNQR
-608 RAARQEQ
+608 RAAHQEQ
-615 QANRRGTQTV
+615 QANRRGAQTV
-625 THKVQAGESLYSI
+625 THKVQSGESLYSI
-638 ARRYNMD
+638 ARRYNVD
-645 VAELS
+645 VADLS
-650 RANNIRGNNIHPGQ
+650 RANNLRGNNIRTGQ
-664 VLHVSAGS
+664 VLHVSTSS

-679 QADNKPN
+679 HADNKPN
-686 GRNERGNERN
+686 SRNERGNERN
-696 SRAANERNGK
+696 NHAGNDRNGR
-706 NSRQQTV
+706 NGRQQTV

-732 SVADIKRSNNLSGS
+732 SVADIKRSNNLSNS
-746 MLRPGQKLRV
+746 VLHPGQKLRV
-756 GGGT
+756 SSGT

>member
-19 SALAQSYTPEQV
+19 SALAQTHTPEQI
-31 AVSITN
+31 AASITN
-37 LNAAILRNPSSHHN
+37 LNAAILRNPSSPIRHN
-51 SLWSRMRQDFRMS
+51 NLWSRMQQGFRMS

-75 TYYSTRSAYFNRT
+75 AYYSTRSAYFNRT

-151 NIYDGRHD
+151 HIYDGRHD

-164 NAALNY
+164 NAALDY
-170 LQYLHDMFGDWSL
+170 LQYLHNMFGDWSL

-188 NWGEGNVSRAV
+188 NWGEGNVNRAV
-199 ARARSQGLEPVYE
+199 NRARSQGLEPVYE

-240 GLNLSNI
+240 GLNLADI
-247 ENKPYFEAIN
+247 ENKPYFAAIS

-284 FKVPVFLPENGQR
+284 FKVPVFMPENGQR

-310 RNLRSASKE
+310 HNLRNAPKE
-319 SLLSYDILRAD
+319 SLLSYDILRSD
-330 GAATLSDI
+330 GATTLSDI
-338 ADRSGVSVADLRR
+338 ADRNGVSVTDLRR

-361 AGLPILVAK
+361 AGLPILVTK
-370 NSLNNSQLGR
+370 NSLNNGQLGR

-386 DNKPAAGDPLGS
+386 DNKPAGDDPLGN

-403 SQGTS
+403 SQNVAERTS
-408 ERGNDMAAAKPAAPP
+408 TVAAAKPAIQPAVAPP
-423 APVQAAAQP
+423 APVQVASAQP
-432 VKPLQ
+432 TRPPEPVRAPVQ
-437 PADTIQV
+437 QATNPAPASFAALAANSPRPAEPAPHATSSPDIQV
-444 AAARTDN
+444 AS
-451 PPEPAGAPVR
+451 AP
-461 QMPTPT
+461 TIT
-467 AAAFAAPPSGN
+467 
-478 IRPTGFISA
+478 
-487 HNTVR
+487 
-492 SEAPPVS
+492 
-499 PAAETAAHT
+499 
-508 GQAGGNIPPVQT
+508 QT
-520 AAVETPIPPVSGG
+520 AAQTVEQPATPSNINTPTDK
-533 LPENPDPAG
+533 LPETAELADN
-542 DSLQPDPLMSLAD
+542 SNLQPDPLMSLANSSSTDNDTEPADTDEAD
-555 NGANNNAA
+555 NGNSAA
-563 PDRSNAAAA
+563 SA
-572 VRASLAQTGAQ
+572 VHASLAQTEAQ
-583 ESYRPPQP
+583 ETRHQAQA
-591 EARRANNADANA
+591 EARRTNNAGFGQLAANT
-603 GSAQR
+603 GNNQR

-615 QANRRGTQTV
+615 QANRHGTQTV
-625 THKVQAGESLYSI
+625 THKVQSGESLYSI
-638 ARRYNMD
+638 ARRYNVD

-650 RANNIRGNNIHPGQ
+650 RANNLRGNNIHPGQ
-664 VLHVSAGS
+664 VLHVGGGS

-679 QADNKPN
+679 HADNKPDS
-686 GRNERGNERN
+686 RNERGNERN
-696 SRAANERNGK
+696 NRANDRNGR
-706 NSRQQTV
+706 NGRQQTV

-732 SVADIKRSNNLSGS
+732 SVADIKRSNHLGNSV
-746 MLRPGQKLRV
+746 LRPGQKLRV